1 MNKIYKVIYS
11 KAKHSFVVVSELAHS
26 HTKPAAIAGTLTRR
40 SLSALVLTALLM
52 SVSPAAF
59 AATENVVYDSDGKT
73 ITLENTDGNGTKVT
87 NVADGFLAAASKDAV
102 NGSQLYSTNLRITDI
117 ADALTKNNSTIA
129 QAQTDITRVK
139 TQNIKFN
146 SDINTLKTQVSTGW
160 NATIDGA
167 KVKTVNPASNSLN
180 FSAGDDISLV
190 DPGNGSIKVSV
201 APTGAVADGDT
212 HVVSGGTVYTAIQAE
227 QTARTQADTDLS
239 NKIGSLDNN
248 GNYIQKD
255 ASVSSNLNTLDTHVK
270 ANADAIGQ
278 EKTDREAAI
287 TNITN
292 NLNSLSDSAVQ
303 YDADTNK
310 TKVTLAGASG
320 TTITNVKDGA
330 LSDSSTDAVTG
341 KQLFAEQTARTQAVT
356 DLTTKIGSLD
366 ANGNYIQKDASVS
379 SNLNTL
385 DTHVKANADAIG
397 QEKTD
402 REAAITNVTN
412 NLNSLSDSA
421 VQYDKDTNKTKVTLA
436 GASGTTLTN
445 VKAGAL
451 SDSSTDAVNGSQL
464 YAEQTARTQADTDL
478 SNKIGTLD
486 ANGNYIQKDASVS
499 SNLNTLDTH
508 VKANADAIGQEKT
521 DREAAITNITNNIG
535 DLSNSAVKY
544 DANTNKGK
552 ITLEGTSGTTI
563 TNVKDGALSDSST
576 DAVTGKQLFAEQTA
590 RTQADTDLSNKI
602 GSLDNNGNYIQ
613 KDASV
618 SSNLNTLDTHV
629 KANADAIGQEK
640 TDREAAITNIT
651 NNIGDL
657 SNSAVKYDANTNKG
671 KITLEGTSGTTITN
685 VKDGALSDSSTDAV
699 TGKQLFAEQTAR
711 TQADTDLSN
720 RIGTLDNNGNYIQ
733 KDASVSSNLN
743 TLDTHVKANADAIGQ
758 EKTDR
763 EAAITNV
770 TNNLNSLSD
779 SAVQYDK
786 DTNKTKVTLAGASG
800 TTLTNVKAGVLS
812 DSSTEAVNGAQLYAE
827 QQARIQ
833 AVTDINNTIG
843 TLRGNA
849 VLYDSDAKDL
859 VTFGGSK
866 GTRLTNLKD
875 AALTATS
882 TDAVTGRQLYTTNQ
896 NISGFA
902 DQIAKN
908 AGKLESLATS
918 VTNSLD
924 SVSAMSESVT
934 AIDNTKADASLN
946 NLSADGLQVITN
958 AANNAVQAYM
968 KNLKS
973 QPGTSGTQT
982 GTQTGT
988 SSSAPA
994 KAAGTQTV
1002 SLASLSKMAVSPS
1015 SLFVSLAATGTP
1027 ENVVYDS
1034 DGKTISLN
1042 NTDGNGTKIQYVA
1055 DGFLGA
1061 GSQDAVNGRQLYA
1074 TNLRITDI
1082 ADALSKNNSTIA
1094 QAQTDITRVKT
1105 QNITFKS
1112 DINTLKTQVT
1122 TGWNATVNGAK
1133 LKTVNPSSNMLN
1145 FTDGDDI
1152 ALTDAGNGSLKV
1164 AVKASGKVEAG
1175 NSHVVTGDAVYQA
1188 IKDMPTTGSLS
1199 GKANT
1204 ALDNINDAGKT
1215 VIKDL
1220 AKDAIA
1226 DSLAT
1231 KANTDASN
1239 IDTDAFTKK
1248 LGTGTNAQ
1256 GSTGLVTGDTL
1267 YNAVKDRAATDA
1279 SNIDTE
1285 AYTKKLGTGT
1295 NEQGS
1300 TGLVT
1305 GDTLY
1310 NAVKDKADKSY
1321 VDEGLA
1327 KKADKDSVYT
1337 KDETYNRTEIDDKV
1351 QKVTQDLSGK
1361 ADTDLKNITDVGK
1374 SVITDLAKGSV
1385 KVIAGKNTTVT
1396 EGTAKDGAKTYAVN
1410 VEDSAIQEAVQ
1421 PQLDQKANV
1430 DASNLTKDNVASWQK
1445 ALCTGAIDKDST
1457 GLVTGQVV
1465 YQAIKDMP
1473 TGEGLVKYDSE
1484 TKTIT
1489 VAADKDATKVDFSG
1503 KDSDGNTINRTI
1515 TGIVTDAKD
1524 ATSAANVGYVQDVA
1538 GSLANGVQRV
1548 ANQLSHDINK
1558 VGAGAAALA
1567 GLHPG
1572 EFDPDN
1578 KLDFAAGYGHYKGA
1592 NAGALGA
1599 YYHPNEDT
1607 IISLAGTM
1615 GNGDPMLSAGVTF
1628 KLGPSG
1634 PNTLS
1639 RTALTKQVAKDQQ
1652 TIKALAGELANV
1664 KDQLN
1669 RVLSLLDMSKKVPF
1683 SDVPADHWAKDA
1695 VDTLH
1700 GNGALKGYP
1709 DGKFHGDKAMTRYEY
1724 AEMLYEALQK
1734 GVHVDQATLN
1744 EYAPELSKVQQQ
1756 HQ

>member
-139 TQNIKFN
+139 TQNITFK
-146 SDINTLKTQVSTGW
+146 SDINTLKSQVTTGW

-255 ASVSSNLNTLDTHVK
+255 ASVSSNLSTLDTHVK

-292 NLNSLSDSAVQ
+292 NIGDLSNSAVK
-303 YDADTNK
+303 YDADSNK
-310 TKVTLAGASG
+310 GKVTLAGASG
-320 TTITNVKDGA
+320 TTITNVKDGV

-366 ANGNYIQKDASVS
+366 NNGNYIQKDASVS

-402 REAAITNVTN
+402 RETAITNVMN

-478 SNKIGTLD
+478 SNKIGSLD

-499 SNLNTLDTH
+499 LNLNTLDTH

-544 DANTNKGK
+544 DADSNKGK
-552 ITLEGTSGTTI
+552 VTLAGASGTTI

-590 RTQADTDLSNKI
+590 RTQADTALSDRI
-602 GSLDNNGNYIQ
+602 GTLDNNGNYIQ

-743 TLDTHVKANADAIGQ
+743 TLDTHVKANADAIDK

-779 SAVQYDK
+779 SAVQYDA

-800 TTLTNVKAGVLS
+800 TTLTNVKAGALS
-812 DSSTEAVNGAQLYAE
+812 DSSMDAVNGSQLYAE

-958 AANNAVQAYM
+958 AANDAVQAYM

-973 QPGTSGTQT
+973 QPGTSSTQT

-988 SSSAPA
+988 SSPAPA

-1145 FTDGDDI
+1145 FTTGDDI

-1175 NSHVVTGDAVYQA
+1175 NSHVVIGDAVYQA
-1188 IKDMPTTGSLS
+1188 IKDMPTTGALS

-1220 AKDAIA
+1220 AKDAISG
-1226 DSLAT
+1226 SLAT

-1248 LGTGTNAQ
+1248 LGIGTNAQ

-1279 SNIDTE
+1279 SNIDTD

-1321 VDEGLA
+1321 VDEGLS

-1410 VEDSAIQEAVQ
+1410 VEDSVIQEAVQ
-1421 PQLDQKANV
+1421 PELDKKANV

-1445 ALCTGAIDKDST
+1445 ALGTGAIDKDST

-1669 RVLSLLDMSKKVPF
+1669 RVLSLLDMSKKLPF

>member
-26 HTKPAAIAGTLTRR
+26 HTKPAAMAGTTRR
-40 SLSALVLTALLM
+40 GLSALVLTALLM

-73 ITLENTDGNGTKVT
+73 ITLENTDGNGTKIH
-87 NVADGFLAAASKDAV
+87 NVADGFLGAGSQDAV
-102 NGSQLYSTNLRITDI
+102 NGRQLYSTNLRITDI
-117 ADALTKNNSTIA
+117 ADALTKNNSIIA

-139 TQNIKFN
+139 TQNITFK
-146 SDINTLKTQVSTGW
+146 SDINTLKTQVTTGW

-167 KVKTVNPASNSLN
+167 KVKTVNPSSNSLN

-201 APTGAVADGDT
+201 APTGAVADGNT
-212 HVVSGGTVYTAIQAE
+212 HAVSGGTVYTAIQTE
-227 QTARTQADTDLS
+227 QAARTQADTDLS

-255 ASVSSNLNTLDTHVK
+255 ASVSSNLSTLDTQVK
-270 ANADAIGQ
+270 SNADAIDK

-292 NLNSLSDSAVQ
+292 NIGDLSNNAVK
-303 YDADTNK
+303 YDADSNK
-310 TKVTLAGASG
+310 GKVTLAGEGG

-341 KQLFAEQTARTQAVT
+341 KQLYAEQQARTQAVT
-356 DLTTKIGSLD
+356 DLTNKVGSLD

-379 SNLNTL
+379 SNLSTL
-385 DTHVKANADAIG
+385 DTQVKSNADAI
-397 QEKTD
+397 
-402 REAAITNVTN
+402 
-412 NLNSLSDSA
+412 
-421 VQYDKDTNKTKVTLA
+421 DK
-436 GASGTTLTN
+436 
-445 VKAGAL
+445 
-451 SDSSTDAVNGSQL
+451 
-464 YAEQTARTQADTDL
+464 
-478 SNKIGTLD
+478 
-486 ANGNYIQKDASVS
+486 
-499 SNLNTLDTH
+499 
-508 VKANADAIGQEKT
+508 EKT

-535 DLSNSAVKY
+535 DLSNNAVKY
-544 DANTNKGK
+544 DADSNKGK
-552 ITLEGTSGTTI
+552 VTLAGEGGTTI

-576 DAVTGKQLFAEQTA
+576 DAVTGK
-590 RTQADTDLSNKI
+590 
-602 GSLDNNGNYIQ
+602 
-613 KDASV
+613 
-618 SSNLNTLDTHV
+618 
-629 KANADAIGQEK
+629 
-640 TDREAAITNIT
+640 
-651 NNIGDL
+651 
-657 SNSAVKYDANTNKG
+657 
-671 KITLEGTSGTTITN
+671 
-685 VKDGALSDSSTDAV
+685 
-699 TGKQLFAEQTAR
+699 
-711 TQADTDLSN
+711 
-720 RIGTLDNNGNYIQ
+720 
-733 KDASVSSNLN
+733 
-743 TLDTHVKANADAIGQ
+743 
-758 EKTDR
+758 
-763 EAAITNV
+763 
-770 TNNLNSLSD
+770 
-779 SAVQYDK
+779 
-786 DTNKTKVTLAGASG
+786 
-800 TTLTNVKAGVLS
+800 
-812 DSSTEAVNGAQLYAE
+812 QLYAE

-849 VLYDSDAKDL
+849 VLYDTDAKDL

-934 AIDNTKADASLN
+934 AIDSTKADASLN

-973 QPGTSGTQT
+973 QSGTT
-982 GTQTGT
+982 GTQTGS

-1002 SLASLSKMAVSPS
+1002 SLASLSKMAVSPNS
-1015 SLFVSLAATGTP
+1015 PFVSLAATGTP

-1034 DGKTISLN
+1034 DGQTISLE

-1112 DINTLKTQVT
+1112 DINTLKTQVG

-1175 NSHVVTGDAVYQA
+1175 DFHVVTGDAVYQA
-1188 IKDMPTTGSLS
+1188 IKNMPTTGSLS

-1215 VIKDL
+1215 VIRDL
-1220 AKDAIA
+1220 AKDVLT

-1239 IDTDAFTKK
+1239 IDTDAYTKK
-1248 LGTGTNAQ
+1248 LGTGTNA
-1256 GSTGLVTGDTL
+1256 
-1267 YNAVKDRAATDA
+1267 
-1279 SNIDTE
+1279 
-1285 AYTKKLGTGT
+1285 
-1295 NEQGS
+1295 QGS

-1321 VDEGLA
+1321 VDEGLS

-1337 KDETYNRTEIDDKV
+1337 KDETYNRAEIDDKV
-1351 QKVTQDLSGK
+1351 QKVSQDLSGK
-1361 ADTDLKNITDVGK
+1361 ADTDLGNLTDAGK
-1374 SVITDLAKGSV
+1374 TVITDLAKGSV
-1385 KVIAGKNTTVT
+1385 KVVAGKNTTVT
-1396 EGTAKDGAKTYAVN
+1396 EGTKDGAKTYAVN
-1410 VEDSAIQEAVQ
+1410 VEDSAIQKAVQ
-1421 PQLDQKANV
+1421 PKLDQKANV
-1430 DASNLTKDNVASWQK
+1430 DASNLTADNVASWQK
-1445 ALCTGAIDKDST
+1445 ALGTGSIDKDST

-1473 TGEGLVKYDSE
+1473 TGEGLVKYDE
-1484 TKTIT
+1484 GTKTIT

-1503 KDSDGNTINRTI
+1503 KDSDGHTINRTI

-1669 RVLSLLDMSKKVPF
+1669 RVLSILDMSKKAPF

-1700 GNGALKGYP
+1700 GNGAIKGYP
-1709 DGKFHGDKAMTRYEY
+1709 DGKFHGDKPMTRYEY

-1734 GVHVDQATLN
+1734 GAHVDQATLD
-1744 EYAPELSKVQQQ
+1744 EYAPELSQVKANQK
-1756 HQ
+1756 

>member
-1 MNKIYKVIYS
+1 M
-11 KAKHSFVVVSELAHS
+11 
-26 HTKPAAIAGTLTRR
+26 
-40 SLSALVLTALLM
+40 
-52 SVSPAAF
+52 
-59 AATENVVYDSDGKT
+59 
-73 ITLENTDGNGTKVT
+73 
-87 NVADGFLAAASKDAV
+87 
-102 NGSQLYSTNLRITDI
+102 
-117 ADALTKNNSTIA
+117 
-129 QAQTDITRVK
+129 
-139 TQNIKFN
+139 
-146 SDINTLKTQVSTGW
+146 
-160 NATIDGA
+160 
-167 KVKTVNPASNSLN
+167 
-180 FSAGDDISLV
+180 
-190 DPGNGSIKVSV
+190 
-201 APTGAVADGDT
+201 
-212 HVVSGGTVYTAIQAE
+212 
-227 QTARTQADTDLS
+227 
-239 NKIGSLDNN
+239 
-248 GNYIQKD
+248 
-255 ASVSSNLNTLDTHVK
+255 
-270 ANADAIGQ
+270 
-278 EKTDREAAI
+278 
-287 TNITN
+287 
-292 NLNSLSDSAVQ
+292 
-303 YDADTNK
+303 
-310 TKVTLAGASG
+310 
-320 TTITNVKDGA
+320 
-330 LSDSSTDAVTG
+330 
-341 KQLFAEQTARTQAVT
+341 
-356 DLTTKIGSLD
+356 
-366 ANGNYIQKDASVS
+366 
-379 SNLNTL
+379 
-385 DTHVKANADAIG
+385 
-397 QEKTD
+397 
-402 REAAITNVTN
+402 
-412 NLNSLSDSA
+412 
-421 VQYDKDTNKTKVTLA
+421 
-436 GASGTTLTN
+436 
-445 VKAGAL
+445 
-451 SDSSTDAVNGSQL
+451 
-464 YAEQTARTQADTDL
+464 
-478 SNKIGTLD
+478 
-486 ANGNYIQKDASVS
+486 
-499 SNLNTLDTH
+499 
-508 VKANADAIGQEKT
+508 
-521 DREAAITNITNNIG
+521 
-535 DLSNSAVKY
+535 
-544 DANTNKGK
+544 
-552 ITLEGTSGTTI
+552 
-563 TNVKDGALSDSST
+563 
-576 DAVTGKQLFAEQTA
+576 
-590 RTQADTDLSNKI
+590 
-602 GSLDNNGNYIQ
+602 
-613 KDASV
+613 
-618 SSNLNTLDTHV
+618 
-629 KANADAIGQEK
+629 
-640 TDREAAITNIT
+640 
-651 NNIGDL
+651 
-657 SNSAVKYDANTNKG
+657 
-671 KITLEGTSGTTITN
+671 
-685 VKDGALSDSSTDAV
+685 
-699 TGKQLFAEQTAR
+699 
-711 TQADTDLSN
+711 
-720 RIGTLDNNGNYIQ
+720 
-733 KDASVSSNLN
+733 
-743 TLDTHVKANADAIGQ
+743 
-758 EKTDR
+758 
-763 EAAITNV
+763 
-770 TNNLNSLSD
+770 
-779 SAVQYDK
+779 
-786 DTNKTKVTLAGASG
+786 
-800 TTLTNVKAGVLS
+800 
-812 DSSTEAVNGAQLYAE
+812 
-827 QQARIQ
+827 
-833 AVTDINNTIG
+833 
-843 TLRGNA
+843 
-849 VLYDSDAKDL
+849 
-859 VTFGGSK
+859 
-866 GTRLTNLKD
+866 
-875 AALTATS
+875 
-882 TDAVTGRQLYTTNQ
+882 TGRQLYTTNQ

-934 AIDNTKADASLN
+934 TIDNTKADASLN

-1337 KDETYNRTEIDDKV
+1337 KDETYNQTEIDDKV

-1361 ADTDLKNITDVGK
+1361 ADTDLKNITDAGK

-1396 EGTAKDGAKTYAVN
+1396 EGTKDGAKTYAVN

-1445 ALCTGAIDKDST
+1445 ALGTGAIDKDST

-1734 GVHVDQATLN
+1734 GAHVDQATLD
-1744 EYAPELSKVQQQ
+1744 EYAPELSQVKANQK
-1756 HQ
+1756 

>member
-26 HTKPAAIAGTLTRR
+26 HTKPAAIAGSLTRR

-59 AATENVVYDSDGKT
+59 AASENVVYDSDGKT

-87 NVADGFLAAASKDAV
+87 NVADGFLAKASKDAV
-102 NGSQLYSTNLRITDI
+102 NGSQLYATNLRITDI

-129 QAQTDITRVK
+129 QAQTDITRMK
-139 TQNIKFN
+139 TQNITLK
-146 SDINTLKTQVSTGW
+146 SDVNTLKTQVTTGW

-167 KVKTVNPASNSLN
+167 KVKTVNPSSNSLN

-201 APTGAVADGDT
+201 APTGAVADGNT

-239 NKIGSLDNN
+239 NKIGTLDSN

-255 ASVSSNLNTLDTHVK
+255 ASVSSNLSTLDTQVK
-270 ANADAIGQ
+270 TNADAISK
-278 EKTDREAAI
+278 EKSDREAAI
-287 TNITN
+287 TNVTN
-292 NLNSLSDSAVQ
+292 NIGDLSNSAVK
-303 YDADTNK
+303 YDADSNK
-310 TKVTLAGASG
+310 GKVTLAGEGG

-341 KQLFAEQTARTQAVT
+341 KQLFAEQQARTQAVT
-356 DLTTKIGSLD
+356 DLTNKVGSLD

-379 SNLNTL
+379 SNLSTL
-385 DTHVKANADAIG
+385 DTQVKSNADAIDK
-397 QEKTD
+397 EKTD
-402 REAAITNVTN
+402 RENAITNVTN
-412 NLNSLSDSA
+412 NLNSLTDSA
-421 VQYDKDTNKTKVTLA
+421 VQYDADTNKTKVTLA
-436 GASGTTLTN
+436 GNGGTTLTN

-451 SDSSTDAVNGSQL
+451 SDSSLDAVNGS
-464 YAEQTARTQADTDL
+464 
-478 SNKIGTLD
+478 
-486 ANGNYIQKDASVS
+486 
-499 SNLNTLDTH
+499 
-508 VKANADAIGQEKT
+508 
-521 DREAAITNITNNIG
+521 
-535 DLSNSAVKY
+535 
-544 DANTNKGK
+544 
-552 ITLEGTSGTTI
+552 
-563 TNVKDGALSDSST
+563 
-576 DAVTGKQLFAEQTA
+576 
-590 RTQADTDLSNKI
+590 
-602 GSLDNNGNYIQ
+602 
-613 KDASV
+613 
-618 SSNLNTLDTHV
+618 
-629 KANADAIGQEK
+629 
-640 TDREAAITNIT
+640 
-651 NNIGDL
+651 
-657 SNSAVKYDANTNKG
+657 
-671 KITLEGTSGTTITN
+671 
-685 VKDGALSDSSTDAV
+685 
-699 TGKQLFAEQTAR
+699 
-711 TQADTDLSN
+711 
-720 RIGTLDNNGNYIQ
+720 
-733 KDASVSSNLN
+733 
-743 TLDTHVKANADAIGQ
+743 
-758 EKTDR
+758 
-763 EAAITNV
+763 
-770 TNNLNSLSD
+770 
-779 SAVQYDK
+779 
-786 DTNKTKVTLAGASG
+786 
-800 TTLTNVKAGVLS
+800 
-812 DSSTEAVNGAQLYAE
+812 QLYAE

-849 VLYDSDAKDL
+849 VLYDTDAKDL

-875 AALTATS
+875 ATLSATS

-924 SVSAMSESVT
+924 SVSAMSESVST
-934 AIDNTKADASLN
+934 IDSTKADASLN

-973 QPGTSGTQT
+973 QSGTT
-982 GTQTGT
+982 GTQTGS

-1002 SLASLSKMAVSPS
+1002 SLASLSKMAVSPNS
-1015 SLFVSLAATGTP
+1015 PFVSLAATGTP

-1034 DGKTISLN
+1034 DGKTITLE
-1042 NTDGNGTKIQYVA
+1042 NTDGNGTKIQNVA

-1321 VDEGLA
+1321 VDEGLS

-1361 ADTDLKNITDVGK
+1361 ADTDLKNITDAGK

-1445 ALCTGAIDKDST
+1445 ALGTGAIDKDST

-1538 GSLANGVQRV
+1538 GTLANGVQRV

-1669 RVLSLLDMSKKVPF
+1669 RVLSILDMSKKAPF
-1683 SDVPADHWAKDA
+1683 SDVPANHWAKDA

-1700 GNGALKGYP
+1700 GNGAIKGYP
-1709 DGKFHGDKAMTRYEY
+1709 DGQFHGDKPMTRYEY
-1724 AEMLYEALQK
+1724 AQMLYEALQK
-1734 GVHVDQATLN
+1734 GAHVDQSTLD
-1744 EYAPELSKVQQQ
+1744 EYAPELSQVKANQK
-1756 HQ
+1756 

>member
-366 ANGNYIQKDASVS
+366 ANGNYIQKDASVA
-379 SNLNTL
+379 SNLNTR
-385 DTHVKANADAIG
+385 DTQVKANADAIG

-486 ANGNYIQKDASVS
+486 A
-499 SNLNTLDTH
+499 
-508 VKANADAIGQEKT
+508 
-521 DREAAITNITNNIG
+521 
-535 DLSNSAVKY
+535 
-544 DANTNKGK
+544 
-552 ITLEGTSGTTI
+552 
-563 TNVKDGALSDSST
+563 
-576 DAVTGKQLFAEQTA
+576 
-590 RTQADTDLSNKI
+590 
-602 GSLDNNGNYIQ
+602 NGNYIQ

-1445 ALCTGAIDKDST
+1445 ALGTGAIDKDST

>member
-239 NKIGSLDNN
+239 N
-248 GNYIQKD
+248 
-255 ASVSSNLNTLDTHVK
+255 
-270 ANADAIGQ
+270 
-278 EKTDREAAI
+278 R
-287 TNITN
+287 
-292 NLNSLSDSAVQ
+292 
-303 YDADTNK
+303 
-310 TKVTLAGASG
+310 
-320 TTITNVKDGA
+320 
-330 LSDSSTDAVTG
+330 
-341 KQLFAEQTARTQAVT
+341 
-356 DLTTKIGSLD
+356 
-366 ANGNYIQKDASVS
+366 
-379 SNLNTL
+379 
-385 DTHVKANADAIG
+385 
-397 QEKTD
+397 
-402 REAAITNVTN
+402 
-412 NLNSLSDSA
+412 
-421 VQYDKDTNKTKVTLA
+421 
-436 GASGTTLTN
+436 
-445 VKAGAL
+445 
-451 SDSSTDAVNGSQL
+451 
-464 YAEQTARTQADTDL
+464 
-478 SNKIGTLD
+478 IGTLD
-486 ANGNYIQKDASVS
+486 NNGNYIQKDASVS

-590 RTQADTDLSNKI
+590 RTQADTDLSNRIGTLDNNGNYIQKDASVSSNLNTLDTHVKANADAIGQEKTDREAAITNITNNIGDLSNSAVKYDANTNKGKI
-602 GSLDNNGNYIQ
+602 TLEGTSGTTITNVKDGALSDSSTDAVTGKQLFAEQTARTQADTDLSNRIGTLDNNGNYIQKDASVSSNLNTLDTHVKANADAIGQEKTDREAAITNITNNIGDLSNSAVKYDANTNKGKITLEGTSGTTITNVKDGALSDSSTDAVTGKQLFAEQTARTQADTDLSNRIGTLDNNGNYIQ

-800 TTLTNVKAGVLS
+800 TTLTNVKAGALS
-812 DSSTEAVNGAQLYAE
+812 DSSMDAVNGSQLYAE

-849 VLYDSDAKDL
+849 VLYDTDAKDL

-946 NLSADGLQVITN
+946 NLSADGLQVIAN
-958 AANNAVQAYM
+958 AANDAVQAYM

-988 SSSAPA
+988 SSPAPA
-994 KAAGTQTV
+994 KAGTQTV

-1175 NSHVVTGDAVYQA
+1175 DSHVVTGDAVYQA

-1220 AKDAIA
+1220 AKDAMA

-1248 LGTGTNAQ
+1248 LGTGTNTQ

-1321 VDEGLA
+1321 VDEGLS

-1361 ADTDLKNITDVGK
+1361 ADTDLKNITDAGK

-1396 EGTAKDGAKTYAVN
+1396 EGTKDGAKTYAVN

-1445 ALCTGAIDKDST
+1445 ALGTGAIDKDST

-1473 TGEGLVKYDSE
+1473 TGEGLVKYDSD

>member
-1445 ALCTGAIDKDST
+1445 ALGTGAIDKDST

>member
-11 KAKHSFVVVSELAHS
+11 KAKHSFVVVSELTHS

-59 AATENVVYDSDGKT
+59 AATENVVYDNDGKT

-87 NVADGFLAAASKDAV
+87 NVANGFLAKASKDAV
-102 NGSQLYSTNLRITDI
+102 NGSQLYATNLRITDLS
-117 ADALTKNNSTIA
+117 DAITLNNTTIA
-129 QAQTDITRVK
+129 QAQTDITNMK
-139 TQNIKFN
+139 TQNITLS
-146 SDINTLKTQVSTGW
+146 SDVNTLKTQVTTGW

-201 APTGAVADGDT
+201 APTGAVESGNT

-227 QTARTQADTDLS
+227 QTAREAADKTLTD
-239 NKIGSLDNN
+239 KIGTLDAN
-248 GNYIQKD
+248 GHYIQKD
-255 ASVSSNLNTLDTHVK
+255 ASVSSNLNTLDTQVK
-270 ANADAIGQ
+270 TNADAISKETQ
-278 EKTDREAAI
+278 DREAAI
-287 TNITN
+287 TNVTN

-310 TKVTLAGASG
+310 GKVTLAGTDG
-320 TTITNVKDGA
+320 TTITNLKDGA

-341 KQLFAEQTARTQAVT
+341 KQLFAEQTAR
-356 DLTTKIGSLD
+356 
-366 ANGNYIQKDASVS
+366 
-379 SNLNTL
+379 
-385 DTHVKANADAIG
+385 
-397 QEKTD
+397 
-402 REAAITNVTN
+402 EAA
-412 NLNSLSDSA
+412 
-421 VQYDKDTNKTKVTLA
+421 DK
-436 GASGTTLTN
+436 TLT
-445 VKAGAL
+445 
-451 SDSSTDAVNGSQL
+451 D
-464 YAEQTARTQADTDL
+464 
-478 SNKIGTLD
+478 KIGTLD

-508 VKANADAIGQEKT
+508 VKANADAI
-521 DREAAITNITNNIG
+521 D
-535 DLSNSAVKY
+535 
-544 DANTNKGK
+544 
-552 ITLEGTSGTTI
+552 
-563 TNVKDGALSDSST
+563 
-576 DAVTGKQLFAEQTA
+576 
-590 RTQADTDLSNKI
+590 
-602 GSLDNNGNYIQ
+602 
-613 KDASV
+613 
-618 SSNLNTLDTHV
+618 
-629 KANADAIGQEK
+629 
-640 TDREAAITNIT
+640 
-651 NNIGDL
+651 
-657 SNSAVKYDANTNKG
+657 
-671 KITLEGTSGTTITN
+671 
-685 VKDGALSDSSTDAV
+685 
-699 TGKQLFAEQTAR
+699 
-711 TQADTDLSN
+711 
-720 RIGTLDNNGNYIQ
+720 
-733 KDASVSSNLN
+733 
-743 TLDTHVKANADAIGQ
+743 Q

-770 TNNLNSLSD
+770 TNNLNSFTD

-800 TTLTNVKAGVLS
+800 TTLTNVKAGTLS
-812 DSSTEAVNGAQLYAE
+812 DSSTDAVNGSQLYAE

-849 VLYDSDAKDL
+849 VLYDTDAKDL

-882 TDAVTGRQLYTTNQ
+882 TDAVTGRQLYATNQ

-902 DQIAKN
+902 DQITNN
-908 AGKLESLATS
+908 ASKIENLSKSVSTSL
-918 VTNSLD
+918 N
-924 SVSAMSESVT
+924 SVSAMSQGIT
-934 AIDNTKADASLN
+934 TIDKIKADASLN

-958 AANNAVQAYM
+958 AANDAVQAYM
-968 KNLKS
+968 KNLNNGKAQS
-973 QPGTSGTQT
+973 GTSTQT
-982 GTQTGT
+982 NSS
-988 SSSAPA
+988 SSSAA
-994 KAAGTQTV
+994 EATTQTV
-1002 SLASLSKMAVSPS
+1002 SVASLSKMAVMPN

-1027 ENVVYDS
+1027 ENVIYDS
-1034 DGKTISLN
+1034 DGKTITLE
-1042 NTDGNGTKIQYVA
+1042 NTDGNGTKVTNVA
-1055 DGFLGA
+1055 DGFLA
-1061 GSQDAVNGRQLYA
+1061 KASKDAVNGSQLYA
-1074 TNLRITDI
+1074 TNLRITDLS
-1082 ADALSKNNSTIA
+1082 DAITLNNATIA
-1094 QAQTDITRVKT
+1094 QNQTDITNMKT

-1152 ALTDAGNGSLKV
+1152 VLTDSGNGSLKV

-1188 IKDMPTTGSLS
+1188 IKDMPTTGALS

-1267 YNAVKDRAATDA
+1267 YNAVKDKAATDA

-1321 VDEGLA
+1321 VDEGLS

-1361 ADTDLKNITDVGK
+1361 ADTDLKNITDAGK

-1396 EGTAKDGAKTYAVN
+1396 EGTKDGAKTYAVN

-1421 PQLDQKANV
+1421 PKLDQKANV

-1445 ALCTGAIDKDST
+1445 ALGTGAIDKDST

-1503 KDSDGNTINRTI
+1503 KDSNGNTINRTL
-1515 TGIVTDAKD
+1515 TGIVTDATD

-1538 GSLANGVQRV
+1538 RSLANGVQRV

-1639 RTALTKQVAKDQQ
+1639 RTALTKQVASVQKQNQ
-1652 TIKALAGELANV
+1652 ILTAQNQAIAQKMA
-1664 KDQLN
+1664 
-1669 RVLSLLDMSKKVPF
+1669 
-1683 SDVPADHWAKDA
+1683 A
-1695 VDTLH
+1695 VD
-1700 GNGALKGYP
+1700 
-1709 DGKFHGDKAMTRYEY
+1709 
-1724 AEMLYEALQK
+1724 
-1734 GVHVDQATLN
+1734 
-1744 EYAPELSKVQQQ
+1744 
-1756 HQ
+1756 

>member
-486 ANGNYIQKDASVS
+486 A
-499 SNLNTLDTH
+499 
-508 VKANADAIGQEKT
+508 
-521 DREAAITNITNNIG
+521 
-535 DLSNSAVKY
+535 
-544 DANTNKGK
+544 
-552 ITLEGTSGTTI
+552 
-563 TNVKDGALSDSST
+563 
-576 DAVTGKQLFAEQTA
+576 
-590 RTQADTDLSNKI
+590 
-602 GSLDNNGNYIQ
+602 NGNYIQ

>member
-26 HTKPAAIAGTLTRR
+26 HTKPAAMAGTTRR
-40 SLSALVLTALLM
+40 GLSALVLTALLM

-73 ITLENTDGNGTKVT
+73 ITLENTDGNGTKIH
-87 NVADGFLAAASKDAV
+87 NVADGFLGAGSQDAV
-102 NGSQLYSTNLRITDI
+102 NGRQLYSTNLRITDI
-117 ADALTKNNSTIA
+117 ADALTKNNSIIA

-139 TQNIKFN
+139 TQNITFK
-146 SDINTLKTQVSTGW
+146 SDINTLKTQVTTGW

-167 KVKTVNPASNSLN
+167 KVKTVNPSSNSLN

-201 APTGAVADGDT
+201 APTGAVADGNT
-212 HVVSGGTVYTAIQAE
+212 HAVSGGTVYTAIQAE

-255 ASVSSNLNTLDTHVK
+255 ASVSSNLSTLDTQVK
-270 ANADAIGQ
+270 SNADAIDK

-292 NLNSLSDSAVQ
+292 NIGDLSNNAVK
-303 YDADTNK
+303 YDADSNK
-310 TKVTLAGASG
+310 GKVTLAGEGG

-341 KQLFAEQTARTQAVT
+341 KQLYAEQQARTQAVT
-356 DLTTKIGSLD
+356 DLTNKVGSLD

-379 SNLNTL
+379 SNLSTL
-385 DTHVKANADAIG
+385 DTQVKSNADAIDK
-397 QEKTD
+397 EKTD
-402 REAAITNVTN
+402 RENAITNVTN
-412 NLNSLSDSA
+412 NLNSLTDSA
-421 VQYDKDTNKTKVTLA
+421 VQYDADTNKTKVTLA
-436 GASGTTLTN
+436 GNGGTTLTN
-445 VKAGAL
+445 VTAGAL
-451 SDSSTDAVNGSQL
+451 SDSSLDAVNGS
-464 YAEQTARTQADTDL
+464 
-478 SNKIGTLD
+478 
-486 ANGNYIQKDASVS
+486 
-499 SNLNTLDTH
+499 
-508 VKANADAIGQEKT
+508 
-521 DREAAITNITNNIG
+521 
-535 DLSNSAVKY
+535 
-544 DANTNKGK
+544 
-552 ITLEGTSGTTI
+552 
-563 TNVKDGALSDSST
+563 
-576 DAVTGKQLFAEQTA
+576 
-590 RTQADTDLSNKI
+590 
-602 GSLDNNGNYIQ
+602 
-613 KDASV
+613 
-618 SSNLNTLDTHV
+618 
-629 KANADAIGQEK
+629 
-640 TDREAAITNIT
+640 
-651 NNIGDL
+651 
-657 SNSAVKYDANTNKG
+657 
-671 KITLEGTSGTTITN
+671 
-685 VKDGALSDSSTDAV
+685 
-699 TGKQLFAEQTAR
+699 
-711 TQADTDLSN
+711 
-720 RIGTLDNNGNYIQ
+720 
-733 KDASVSSNLN
+733 
-743 TLDTHVKANADAIGQ
+743 
-758 EKTDR
+758 
-763 EAAITNV
+763 
-770 TNNLNSLSD
+770 
-779 SAVQYDK
+779 
-786 DTNKTKVTLAGASG
+786 
-800 TTLTNVKAGVLS
+800 
-812 DSSTEAVNGAQLYAE
+812 QLYAE

-833 AVTDINNTIG
+833 AVTNINNTIG

-849 VLYDSDAKDL
+849 VLYDTDAKDL

-924 SVSAMSESVT
+924 SVSAMSESVST
-934 AIDNTKADASLN
+934 IDSTKADASLN
-946 NLSADGLQVITN
+946 NLSAEGLQVITN

-973 QPGTSGTQT
+973 QSGTT
-982 GTQTGT
+982 GTQTGS

-1002 SLASLSKMAVSPS
+1002 SLASLSKMAVSPNS
-1015 SLFVSLAATGTP
+1015 PFVSLAATGTP

-1034 DGKTISLN
+1034 DGKTITLE
-1042 NTDGNGTKIQYVA
+1042 NTDGNGTKIHNVA

-1112 DINTLKTQVT
+1112 DINTLKTQVG
-1122 TGWNATVNGAK
+1122 TGWNATINGAK
-1133 LKTVNPSSNMLN
+1133 LKTVNPSNNMLN
-1145 FTDGDDI
+1145 FTNGDDI

-1175 NSHVVTGDAVYQA
+1175 DSHVVTGDAVYQA
-1188 IKDMPTTGSLS
+1188 IKNMPTTGSLS

-1215 VIKDL
+1215 VIRDL
-1220 AKDAIA
+1220 AKDVLT

-1239 IDTDAFTKK
+1239 IDTDAYTKK
-1248 LGTGTNAQ
+1248 LGTGTNA
-1256 GSTGLVTGDTL
+1256 
-1267 YNAVKDRAATDA
+1267 
-1279 SNIDTE
+1279 
-1285 AYTKKLGTGT
+1285 
-1295 NEQGS
+1295 QGS

-1321 VDEGLA
+1321 VDEGLS

-1337 KDETYNRTEIDDKV
+1337 KDETYNRAEIDDKV
-1351 QKVTQDLSGK
+1351 QKVSQDLSGK
-1361 ADTDLKNITDVGK
+1361 ADTDLGNLTDAGK
-1374 SVITDLAKGSV
+1374 TVITDLAKGSV
-1385 KVIAGKNTTVT
+1385 KVVAGKNTTVT
-1396 EGTAKDGAKTYAVN
+1396 EGTKDGAKTYAVN
-1410 VEDSAIQEAVQ
+1410 VEDSAIQKAVQ
-1421 PQLDQKANV
+1421 PKLDQKANV
-1430 DASNLTKDNVASWQK
+1430 DASNLTADNVASWQK
-1445 ALCTGAIDKDST
+1445 ALGTGSIDKDST

-1473 TGEGLVKYDSE
+1473 TGEGLVKYDE
-1484 TKTIT
+1484 GTKTIT

-1503 KDSDGNTINRTI
+1503 KDSDGHTINRTI

-1669 RVLSLLDMSKKVPF
+1669 RVLSILDMSKKAPF

-1700 GNGALKGYP
+1700 GNGAIKGYP
-1709 DGKFHGDKAMTRYEY
+1709 DGKFHGDKPMTRYEY

-1734 GVHVDQATLN
+1734 GAHVDQATLD
-1744 EYAPELSKVQQQ
+1744 EYAPELSQVKANQK
-1756 HQ
+1756 

>member
-26 HTKPAAIAGTLTRR
+26 HTKPAAMAGTTRR
-40 SLSALVLTALLM
+40 GLSALVLTALLM

-73 ITLENTDGNGTKVT
+73 ITLENTDGNGTKIQ

-129 QAQTDITRVK
+129 QAQTDITRMK
-139 TQNIKFN
+139 TQNITLK
-146 SDINTLKTQVSTGW
+146 SDVNTLKTQVTTGW

-201 APTGAVADGDT
+201 APTGAVADGNT

-227 QTARTQADTDLS
+227 QTAREQADTDLS
-239 NKIGSLDNN
+239 NKVGTLDSN

-255 ASVSSNLNTLDTHVK
+255 ASVSNNLSTLDTQVK
-270 ANADAIGQ
+270 ANADAIDK
-278 EKTDREAAI
+278 EKTDRENAI

-292 NLNSLSDSAVQ
+292 NIGDLSNNAVK
-303 YDADTNK
+303 YDADSNK
-310 TKVTLAGASG
+310 GKVTLAGEGG

-341 KQLFAEQTARTQAVT
+341 KQLYAEQQARTQAVT
-356 DLTTKIGSLD
+356 DLTNKVGSLD

-379 SNLNTL
+379 SNLSTL
-385 DTHVKANADAIG
+385 DTQVKSNADAIDK
-397 QEKTD
+397 EKTD
-402 REAAITNVTN
+402 RETAITNVTN

-421 VQYDKDTNKTKVTLA
+421 VQYDKDSNKTKVTLA
-436 GASGTTLTN
+436 GNGGTTLTN

-464 YAEQTARTQADTDL
+464 YAEQQARTQADTDL
-478 SNKIGTLD
+478 SNKIGTLDTNGNYIQKDASVSSNLSTLDTQVKSNADAIDKEKSDRETAITNITNNIGDLSNNAVKYDADSNKGKVTLAGEGGTTITNVKDGVLSDSSTDAVTGKQLFAEQQARTQAVNDLTNKVGSLD

-499 SNLNTLDTH
+499 SNLSTLDTQ
-508 VKANADAIGQEKT
+508 VKSNADAIDKEKT
-521 DREAAITNITNNIG
+521 DREN
-535 DLSNSAVKY
+535 
-544 DANTNKGK
+544 
-552 ITLEGTSGTTI
+552 
-563 TNVKDGALSDSST
+563 
-576 DAVTGKQLFAEQTA
+576 
-590 RTQADTDLSNKI
+590 
-602 GSLDNNGNYIQ
+602 
-613 KDASV
+613 
-618 SSNLNTLDTHV
+618 
-629 KANADAIGQEK
+629 
-640 TDREAAITNIT
+640 
-651 NNIGDL
+651 
-657 SNSAVKYDANTNKG
+657 
-671 KITLEGTSGTTITN
+671 
-685 VKDGALSDSSTDAV
+685 
-699 TGKQLFAEQTAR
+699 
-711 TQADTDLSN
+711 
-720 RIGTLDNNGNYIQ
+720 
-733 KDASVSSNLN
+733 
-743 TLDTHVKANADAIGQ
+743 
-758 EKTDR
+758 
-763 EAAITNV
+763 AITNV

-779 SAVQYDK
+779 SAVQYDA
-786 DTNKTKVTLAGASG
+786 DTNKTKVTLAGNGG
-800 TTLTNVKAGVLS
+800 TTLTNIKAGALS
-812 DSSTEAVNGAQLYAE
+812 DSSLDAVNGSQLYAE

-908 AGKLESLATS
+908 ASKLESLATS

-924 SVSAMSESVT
+924 SVSAMSESVST
-934 AIDNTKADASLN
+934 IDSTKADASLN

-973 QPGTSGTQT
+973 QSGTT
-982 GTQTGT
+982 GTQTG
-988 SSSAPA
+988 SSSA

-1002 SLASLSKMAVSPS
+1002 SLASLSKMAVSPNS
-1015 SLFVSLAATGTP
+1015 PFVSLAATGTP

-1034 DGKTISLN
+1034 DGKTITLE
-1042 NTDGNGTKIQYVA
+1042 NTDGNGTKIQNVA

-1112 DINTLKTQVT
+1112 DINTLKTQVG

-1175 NSHVVTGDAVYQA
+1175 DFHVVTGDAVYQA

-1215 VIKDL
+1215 VIRDL
-1220 AKDAIA
+1220 AKDVLT

-1239 IDTDAFTKK
+1239 IDTDAYTKK
-1248 LGTGTNAQ
+1248 LGTGTNA
-1256 GSTGLVTGDTL
+1256 
-1267 YNAVKDRAATDA
+1267 
-1279 SNIDTE
+1279 
-1285 AYTKKLGTGT
+1285 
-1295 NEQGS
+1295 QGS

-1321 VDEGLA
+1321 VDEGLS

-1337 KDETYNRTEIDDKV
+1337 KDETYNRAEIDDKV
-1351 QKVTQDLSGK
+1351 QKVSQDLSGK
-1361 ADTDLKNITDVGK
+1361 ADTDLGNLTDAGK
-1374 SVITDLAKGSV
+1374 TVITDLAKGSV
-1385 KVIAGKNTTVT
+1385 KVVAGKNTTVT
-1396 EGTAKDGAKTYAVN
+1396 EGTKDGAKTYAVN
-1410 VEDSAIQEAVQ
+1410 VEDSAIQKAVQ
-1421 PQLDQKANV
+1421 PKLDQKANV
-1430 DASNLTKDNVASWQK
+1430 DASNLTADNVASWQK
-1445 ALCTGAIDKDST
+1445 ALGTGSIDKDST

-1473 TGEGLVKYDSE
+1473 TGEGLVKYDE
-1484 TKTIT
+1484 GTKTIT

-1503 KDSDGNTINRTI
+1503 KDSDGHTINRTI

-1669 RVLSLLDMSKKVPF
+1669 RVLSILDMSKK
-1683 SDVPADHWAKDA
+1683 
-1695 VDTLH
+1695 
-1700 GNGALKGYP
+1700 
-1709 DGKFHGDKAMTRYEY
+1709 
-1724 AEMLYEALQK
+1724 
-1734 GVHVDQATLN
+1734 ATLD
-1744 EYAPELSKVQQQ
+1744 EYAPELSQVKANQK
-1756 HQ
+1756 

>member
-26 HTKPAAIAGTLTRR
+26 HTKPAAMAGTTRR
-40 SLSALVLTALLM
+40 GLSALVLTALLM

-73 ITLENTDGNGTKVT
+73 ITLENTDGNGTKIH
-87 NVADGFLAAASKDAV
+87 NVADGFLGAGSQDAV
-102 NGSQLYSTNLRITDI
+102 NGRQLYSTNLRITDI
-117 ADALTKNNSTIA
+117 ADALTKNNSIIA

-139 TQNIKFN
+139 TQNITFK
-146 SDINTLKTQVSTGW
+146 SDINTLKTQVTTGW

-167 KVKTVNPASNSLN
+167 KVKTVNPSSNSLN

-201 APTGAVADGDT
+201 APTGAVADGNT
-212 HVVSGGTVYTAIQAE
+212 HAVSGGTVYTAIKAE

-255 ASVSSNLNTLDTHVK
+255 ASVSSNLSTLDTQVK
-270 ANADAIGQ
+270 SNADAIDK

-287 TNITN
+287 TNVTN
-292 NLNSLSDSAVQ
+292 NIGDLSNSAVK
-303 YDADTNK
+303 YDADSNK
-310 TKVTLAGASG
+310 GKVTLAGEGG

-341 KQLFAEQTARTQAVT
+341 KQLYAEQQARTQAVT
-356 DLTTKIGSLD
+356 DLTNKVGSLD

-379 SNLNTL
+379 SNLSTL
-385 DTHVKANADAIG
+385 DTQVKSNADAI
-397 QEKTD
+397 
-402 REAAITNVTN
+402 
-412 NLNSLSDSA
+412 
-421 VQYDKDTNKTKVTLA
+421 DK
-436 GASGTTLTN
+436 
-445 VKAGAL
+445 
-451 SDSSTDAVNGSQL
+451 
-464 YAEQTARTQADTDL
+464 
-478 SNKIGTLD
+478 
-486 ANGNYIQKDASVS
+486 
-499 SNLNTLDTH
+499 
-508 VKANADAIGQEKT
+508 EKT

-544 DANTNKGK
+544 DT
-552 ITLEGTSGTTI
+552 
-563 TNVKDGALSDSST
+563 
-576 DAVTGKQLFAEQTA
+576 
-590 RTQADTDLSNKI
+590 
-602 GSLDNNGNYIQ
+602 
-613 KDASV
+613 
-618 SSNLNTLDTHV
+618 
-629 KANADAIGQEK
+629 
-640 TDREAAITNIT
+640 
-651 NNIGDL
+651 
-657 SNSAVKYDANTNKG
+657 
-671 KITLEGTSGTTITN
+671 
-685 VKDGALSDSSTDAV
+685 
-699 TGKQLFAEQTAR
+699 
-711 TQADTDLSN
+711 
-720 RIGTLDNNGNYIQ
+720 
-733 KDASVSSNLN
+733 
-743 TLDTHVKANADAIGQ
+743 
-758 EKTDR
+758 
-763 EAAITNV
+763 
-770 TNNLNSLSD
+770 
-779 SAVQYDK
+779 
-786 DTNKTKVTLAGASG
+786 DTNKTKVTLAGNGG
-800 TTLTNVKAGVLS
+800 TTLTNVKAGALS
-812 DSSTEAVNGAQLYAE
+812 DSSLDAVNGSQLYAE

-849 VLYDSDAKDL
+849 VLYDTDAKDL

-934 AIDNTKADASLN
+934 AIDSTKADASLN

-973 QPGTSGTQT
+973 QSGTT
-982 GTQTGT
+982 GTQTGS

-1002 SLASLSKMAVSPS
+1002 SLASLSKMAVSPNS
-1015 SLFVSLAATGTP
+1015 PFVSLAATGTP

-1034 DGKTISLN
+1034 DGKTITLE
-1042 NTDGNGTKIQYVA
+1042 NTDGNGTKIQNVA

-1112 DINTLKTQVT
+1112 DINTLKTQVG
-1122 TGWNATVNGAK
+1122 TGWNATINGAK
-1133 LKTVNPSSNMLN
+1133 LKTVNPSNNILN
-1145 FTDGDDI
+1145 FTNGDDI

-1175 NSHVVTGDAVYQA
+1175 DAHVVTGDAVYQA
-1188 IKDMPTTGSLS
+1188 IKNMPTTGSLS

-1215 VIKDL
+1215 VIRDL
-1220 AKDAIA
+1220 AKDVLT

-1239 IDTDAFTKK
+1239 IDTDAYTKK
-1248 LGTGTNAQ
+1248 LGTGTNA
-1256 GSTGLVTGDTL
+1256 
-1267 YNAVKDRAATDA
+1267 
-1279 SNIDTE
+1279 
-1285 AYTKKLGTGT
+1285 
-1295 NEQGS
+1295 QGS

-1321 VDEGLA
+1321 VDEGLS

-1337 KDETYNRTEIDDKV
+1337 KDETYNRAEIDDKV
-1351 QKVTQDLSGK
+1351 QKVSQDLSGK
-1361 ADTDLKNITDVGK
+1361 ADTDLGNLTDAGK
-1374 SVITDLAKGSV
+1374 TVITDLAKGSV
-1385 KVIAGKNTTVT
+1385 KVVAGKNTTVT
-1396 EGTAKDGAKTYAVN
+1396 EGTKDGAKTYAVN
-1410 VEDSAIQEAVQ
+1410 VEDSAIQKAVQ
-1421 PQLDQKANV
+1421 PKLDQKANV
-1430 DASNLTKDNVASWQK
+1430 DASNLTADNVASWQK
-1445 ALCTGAIDKDST
+1445 ALGTGSIDKDST

-1473 TGEGLVKYDSE
+1473 TGEGLVKYDE
-1484 TKTIT
+1484 GTKTIT

-1503 KDSDGNTINRTI
+1503 KDSDGHTINRTI

-1664 KDQLN
+1664 KNQLN
-1669 RVLSLLDMSKKVPF
+1669 RVLSLLDMSKKAPF

-1700 GNGALKGYP
+1700 GNGAIKGYP
-1709 DGKFHGDKAMTRYEY
+1709 DGKFHGDKPMTRYEY

-1734 GVHVDQATLN
+1734 GAHVDQATLD
-1744 EYAPELSKVQQQ
+1744 EYAPELSQVKANNQK
-1756 HQ
+1756 

>member
-1 MNKIYKVIYS
+1 M
-11 KAKHSFVVVSELAHS
+11 
-26 HTKPAAIAGTLTRR
+26 
-40 SLSALVLTALLM
+40 
-52 SVSPAAF
+52 
-59 AATENVVYDSDGKT
+59 
-73 ITLENTDGNGTKVT
+73 
-87 NVADGFLAAASKDAV
+87 DAV
-102 NGSQLYSTNLRITDI
+102 NGS
-117 ADALTKNNSTIA
+117 
-129 QAQTDITRVK
+129 
-139 TQNIKFN
+139 
-146 SDINTLKTQVSTGW
+146 
-160 NATIDGA
+160 
-167 KVKTVNPASNSLN
+167 
-180 FSAGDDISLV
+180 
-190 DPGNGSIKVSV
+190 
-201 APTGAVADGDT
+201 
-212 HVVSGGTVYTAIQAE
+212 
-227 QTARTQADTDLS
+227 
-239 NKIGSLDNN
+239 
-248 GNYIQKD
+248 
-255 ASVSSNLNTLDTHVK
+255 
-270 ANADAIGQ
+270 
-278 EKTDREAAI
+278 
-287 TNITN
+287 
-292 NLNSLSDSAVQ
+292 
-303 YDADTNK
+303 
-310 TKVTLAGASG
+310 
-320 TTITNVKDGA
+320 
-330 LSDSSTDAVTG
+330 
-341 KQLFAEQTARTQAVT
+341 
-356 DLTTKIGSLD
+356 
-366 ANGNYIQKDASVS
+366 
-379 SNLNTL
+379 
-385 DTHVKANADAIG
+385 
-397 QEKTD
+397 
-402 REAAITNVTN
+402 
-412 NLNSLSDSA
+412 
-421 VQYDKDTNKTKVTLA
+421 
-436 GASGTTLTN
+436 
-445 VKAGAL
+445 
-451 SDSSTDAVNGSQL
+451 
-464 YAEQTARTQADTDL
+464 
-478 SNKIGTLD
+478 
-486 ANGNYIQKDASVS
+486 
-499 SNLNTLDTH
+499 
-508 VKANADAIGQEKT
+508 
-521 DREAAITNITNNIG
+521 
-535 DLSNSAVKY
+535 
-544 DANTNKGK
+544 
-552 ITLEGTSGTTI
+552 
-563 TNVKDGALSDSST
+563 
-576 DAVTGKQLFAEQTA
+576 
-590 RTQADTDLSNKI
+590 
-602 GSLDNNGNYIQ
+602 
-613 KDASV
+613 
-618 SSNLNTLDTHV
+618 
-629 KANADAIGQEK
+629 
-640 TDREAAITNIT
+640 
-651 NNIGDL
+651 
-657 SNSAVKYDANTNKG
+657 
-671 KITLEGTSGTTITN
+671 
-685 VKDGALSDSSTDAV
+685 
-699 TGKQLFAEQTAR
+699 
-711 TQADTDLSN
+711 
-720 RIGTLDNNGNYIQ
+720 
-733 KDASVSSNLN
+733 
-743 TLDTHVKANADAIGQ
+743 
-758 EKTDR
+758 
-763 EAAITNV
+763 
-770 TNNLNSLSD
+770 
-779 SAVQYDK
+779 
-786 DTNKTKVTLAGASG
+786 
-800 TTLTNVKAGVLS
+800 
-812 DSSTEAVNGAQLYAE
+812 QLYAE

-882 TDAVTGRQLYTTNQ
+882 TDAVTGRQLYATNQ

-934 AIDNTKADASLN
+934 TIDNTKADASLN

-988 SSSAPA
+988 SSPAPA

-1027 ENVVYDS
+1027 EHVVYDS

-1267 YNAVKDRAATDA
+1267 YNAVKDKAATDA

-1321 VDEGLA
+1321 VDEGLS

-1361 ADTDLKNITDVGK
+1361 ADTDLKNITDAGK

-1396 EGTAKDGAKTYAVN
+1396 EGTKDGAKTYAVN

-1445 ALCTGAIDKDST
+1445 ALGTGAIDKDST

-1524 ATSAANVGYVQDVA
+1524 ATSAANVGYVQGVA

-1724 AEMLYEALQK
+1724 AEMLYEAFQK

>member
-139 TQNIKFN
+139 TQNITFK
-146 SDINTLKTQVSTGW
+146 SDINTLKSQVTTGW

-239 NKIGSLDNN
+239 DRIGTLDNN
-248 GNYIQKD
+248 GNYIQKN

-320 TTITNVKDGA
+320 TT
-330 LSDSSTDAVTG
+330 
-341 KQLFAEQTARTQAVT
+341 
-356 DLTTKIGSLD
+356 
-366 ANGNYIQKDASVS
+366 
-379 SNLNTL
+379 
-385 DTHVKANADAIG
+385 
-397 QEKTD
+397 
-402 REAAITNVTN
+402 
-412 NLNSLSDSA
+412 
-421 VQYDKDTNKTKVTLA
+421 
-436 GASGTTLTN
+436 LTN
-445 VKAGAL
+445 VKAGVL
-451 SDSSTDAVNGSQL
+451 SDSSMDAVNGSQL
-464 YAEQTARTQADTDL
+464 YAEQTSRTQADTDL

-544 DANTNKGK
+544 DADSNKGK
-552 ITLEGTSGTTI
+552 VTLA
-563 TNVKDGALSDSST
+563 GA
-576 DAVTGKQLFAEQTA
+576 
-590 RTQADTDLSNKI
+590 
-602 GSLDNNGNYIQ
+602 
-613 KDASV
+613 
-618 SSNLNTLDTHV
+618 
-629 KANADAIGQEK
+629 
-640 TDREAAITNIT
+640 
-651 NNIGDL
+651 
-657 SNSAVKYDANTNKG
+657 
-671 KITLEGTSGTTITN
+671 SGTTITN

-934 AIDNTKADASLN
+934 TIDNTKADASLN

-1337 KDETYNRTEIDDKV
+1337 KDETYNQTEIDDKV

-1361 ADTDLKNITDVGK
+1361 ADTDLKNITDAGK

-1396 EGTAKDGAKTYAVN
+1396 EGTKDGAKTYAVN

-1445 ALCTGAIDKDST
+1445 ALGTGAIDKDST

-1734 GVHVDQATLN
+1734 GAHVDQATLD
-1744 EYAPELSKVQQQ
+1744 EYAPELSQVKANQK
-1756 HQ
+1756 

>member
-11 KAKHSFVVVSELAHS
+11 KAKYSFVVVSELAHS
-26 HTKPAAIAGTLTRR
+26 HTKPAAIAGTTRR
-40 SLSALVLTALLM
+40 GLSALVLTALLM

-73 ITLENTDGNGTKVT
+73 ITLENTDGNGTKIQ

-129 QAQTDITRVK
+129 QAQTDITRMK
-139 TQNIKFN
+139 TQNITLK
-146 SDINTLKTQVSTGW
+146 SDVNTLKTQVTTGW

-201 APTGAVADGDT
+201 APTGAVADGNT

-227 QTARTQADTDLS
+227 QTAREQADTVLS
-239 NKIGSLDNN
+239 NKIGTLDNNGNYIQKDASVSSNLSTLDTQVKSNADAIDKEKTDREAAISNVTNNIGDLSNSAVKYDADSNKGKVTLEGASGTTITNVKDGALSEASTDAVTGKQLYAEQQARTAAVTDLTNKVGSLDNN

-255 ASVSSNLNTLDTHVK
+255 ASVSSNLNTLDTQVK
-270 ANADAIGQ
+270 ANADAIDK
-278 EKTDREAAI
+278 EKTE
-287 TNITN
+287 
-292 NLNSLSDSAVQ
+292 
-303 YDADTNK
+303 
-310 TKVTLAGASG
+310 
-320 TTITNVKDGA
+320 
-330 LSDSSTDAVTG
+330 
-341 KQLFAEQTARTQAVT
+341 
-356 DLTTKIGSLD
+356 
-366 ANGNYIQKDASVS
+366 
-379 SNLNTL
+379 
-385 DTHVKANADAIG
+385 
-397 QEKTD
+397 

-421 VQYDKDTNKTKVTLA
+421 VQYDKDSNKTKVTLA
-436 GASGTTLTN
+436 GASGTLLTN

-451 SDSSTDAVNGSQL
+451 SDSSLDAVNGS
-464 YAEQTARTQADTDL
+464 
-478 SNKIGTLD
+478 
-486 ANGNYIQKDASVS
+486 
-499 SNLNTLDTH
+499 
-508 VKANADAIGQEKT
+508 
-521 DREAAITNITNNIG
+521 
-535 DLSNSAVKY
+535 
-544 DANTNKGK
+544 
-552 ITLEGTSGTTI
+552 
-563 TNVKDGALSDSST
+563 
-576 DAVTGKQLFAEQTA
+576 
-590 RTQADTDLSNKI
+590 
-602 GSLDNNGNYIQ
+602 
-613 KDASV
+613 
-618 SSNLNTLDTHV
+618 
-629 KANADAIGQEK
+629 
-640 TDREAAITNIT
+640 
-651 NNIGDL
+651 
-657 SNSAVKYDANTNKG
+657 
-671 KITLEGTSGTTITN
+671 
-685 VKDGALSDSSTDAV
+685 
-699 TGKQLFAEQTAR
+699 
-711 TQADTDLSN
+711 
-720 RIGTLDNNGNYIQ
+720 
-733 KDASVSSNLN
+733 
-743 TLDTHVKANADAIGQ
+743 
-758 EKTDR
+758 
-763 EAAITNV
+763 
-770 TNNLNSLSD
+770 
-779 SAVQYDK
+779 
-786 DTNKTKVTLAGASG
+786 
-800 TTLTNVKAGVLS
+800 
-812 DSSTEAVNGAQLYAE
+812 QLYAE

-833 AVTDINNTIG
+833 AVTDINNSLG

-859 VTFGGSK
+859 VTFAGSK

-875 AALTATS
+875 AALSATS

-924 SVSAMSESVT
+924 SVSAMSESVST
-934 AIDNTKADASLN
+934 IDSTKADASLN

-958 AANNAVQAYM
+958 AANDAVQAYM

-973 QPGTSGTQT
+973 QSGTT
-982 GTQTGT
+982 GTQTGS

-994 KAAGTQTV
+994 KAAGMQTV

-1015 SLFVSLAATGTP
+1015 NLFVSLAATGTGTP
-1027 ENVVYDS
+1027 EPVVYDN
-1034 DGKTISLN
+1034 DGQTISLE
-1042 NTDGNGTKIQYVA
+1042 NTDGNGTKIQNVA

-1061 GSQDAVNGRQLYA
+1061 GSQDAINGRQLYA

-1122 TGWNATVNGAK
+1122 TGWNATINGAK

-1145 FTDGDDI
+1145 FTNGDDI

-1175 NSHVVTGDAVYQA
+1175 DAHVVTGDAVYQA
-1188 IKDMPTTGSLS
+1188 IKDMPTTGALS

-1220 AKDAIA
+1220 AKDALT

-1279 SNIDTE
+1279 SNIDAD

-1295 NEQGS
+1295 NTQGS

-1321 VDEGLA
+1321 VDEGLS

-1351 QKVTQDLSGK
+1351 QKVSQDLSGK
-1361 ADTDLKNITDVGK
+1361 ADTDLGNLTDTGKN
-1374 SVITDLAKGSV
+1374 VITDLAKGSV
-1385 KVIAGKNTTVT
+1385 KVLAGKNTTVT
-1396 EGTAKDGAKTYAVN
+1396 EGTKDGAKTYAVN

-1421 PQLDQKANV
+1421 PKLDQKANV
-1430 DASNLTKDNVASWQK
+1430 DASNLTADNVASWQK
-1445 ALCTGAIDKDST
+1445 ALGTGAIDKDNT

-1473 TGEGLVKYDSE
+1473 TGEGLVKYDE
-1484 TKTIT
+1484 GTKTIT

-1639 RTALTKQVAKDQQ
+1639 RTALTKTLASVQKQNQVLTAQNQAIAQKM
-1652 TIKALAGELANV
+1652 A
-1664 KDQLN
+1664 
-1669 RVLSLLDMSKKVPF
+1669 
-1683 SDVPADHWAKDA
+1683 A
-1695 VDTLH
+1695 VDQKNQQLEKDMADLKEKLA
-1700 GNGALKGYP
+1700 ALMAA
-1709 DGKFHGDKAMTRYEY
+1709 KA
-1724 AEMLYEALQK
+1724 
-1734 GVHVDQATLN
+1734 
-1744 EYAPELSKVQQQ
+1744 
-1756 HQ
+1756 

>member
-292 NLNSLSDSAVQ
+292 NIGDLSNSAVK
-303 YDADTNK
+303 YDANTNK
-310 TKVTLAGASG
+310 GKITLEGTSG

-341 KQLFAEQTARTQAVT
+341 KQLFAEQTARTQADT
-356 DLTTKIGSLD
+356 DLSNKIGSLD
-366 ANGNYIQKDASVS
+366 NNGNYIQKDASVS

-720 RIGTLDNNGNYIQ
+720 KIGSLDNNGNYIQ

-1445 ALCTGAIDKDST
+1445 ALGTGAIDKDST

>member
-26 HTKPAAIAGTLTRR
+26 YTKPAAMAGTTRR
-40 SLSALVLTALLM
+40 GLSALVLTALLM

-73 ITLENTDGNGTKVT
+73 ITLENTDGNGTKIH
-87 NVADGFLAAASKDAV
+87 NVADGFLGAGSQDAV
-102 NGSQLYSTNLRITDI
+102 NGRQLYSTNLRITDI
-117 ADALTKNNSTIA
+117 ADALTKNNSIIA

-139 TQNIKFN
+139 TQNITFK
-146 SDINTLKTQVSTGW
+146 SDINTLKTQVTTGW

-167 KVKTVNPASNSLN
+167 KVKTVNPSSNSLN

-201 APTGAVADGDT
+201 APTGAVADGNT
-212 HVVSGGTVYTAIQAE
+212 HAVSGGTVYTAIKAE

-255 ASVSSNLNTLDTHVK
+255 ASVSSNLSTLDTQVK
-270 ANADAIGQ
+270 SNADAIDK

-287 TNITN
+287 TNVTN
-292 NLNSLSDSAVQ
+292 NIGDLSNSAVK
-303 YDADTNK
+303 YDADSNK
-310 TKVTLAGASG
+310 GKVTLAGEGG

-341 KQLFAEQTARTQAVT
+341 KQLYAEQQARTQAVT
-356 DLTTKIGSLD
+356 DLTNKVGSLD
-366 ANGNYIQKDASVS
+366 GNGNYIQKDASVS
-379 SNLNTL
+379 SNLSTL
-385 DTHVKANADAIG
+385 DTQVKSNADAIDK
-397 QEKTD
+397 EKTD
-402 REAAITNVTN
+402 RENAITNVTN
-412 NLNSLSDSA
+412 NLNSLTDSA
-421 VQYDKDTNKTKVTLA
+421 VQYDADTNKTKVTLA
-436 GASGTTLTN
+436 GNGGTTLTN
-445 VKAGAL
+445 VKAGGL
-451 SDSSTDAVNGSQL
+451 SDSSLDAVNGS
-464 YAEQTARTQADTDL
+464 
-478 SNKIGTLD
+478 
-486 ANGNYIQKDASVS
+486 
-499 SNLNTLDTH
+499 
-508 VKANADAIGQEKT
+508 
-521 DREAAITNITNNIG
+521 
-535 DLSNSAVKY
+535 
-544 DANTNKGK
+544 
-552 ITLEGTSGTTI
+552 
-563 TNVKDGALSDSST
+563 
-576 DAVTGKQLFAEQTA
+576 
-590 RTQADTDLSNKI
+590 
-602 GSLDNNGNYIQ
+602 
-613 KDASV
+613 
-618 SSNLNTLDTHV
+618 
-629 KANADAIGQEK
+629 
-640 TDREAAITNIT
+640 
-651 NNIGDL
+651 
-657 SNSAVKYDANTNKG
+657 
-671 KITLEGTSGTTITN
+671 
-685 VKDGALSDSSTDAV
+685 
-699 TGKQLFAEQTAR
+699 
-711 TQADTDLSN
+711 
-720 RIGTLDNNGNYIQ
+720 
-733 KDASVSSNLN
+733 
-743 TLDTHVKANADAIGQ
+743 
-758 EKTDR
+758 
-763 EAAITNV
+763 
-770 TNNLNSLSD
+770 
-779 SAVQYDK
+779 
-786 DTNKTKVTLAGASG
+786 
-800 TTLTNVKAGVLS
+800 
-812 DSSTEAVNGAQLYAE
+812 QLYAE

-833 AVTDINNTIG
+833 AVTNINNTIG

-849 VLYDSDAKDL
+849 VLYDTDAKNL

-924 SVSAMSESVT
+924 SVSAMSESVST
-934 AIDNTKADASLN
+934 IDSTKADASLN

-973 QPGTSGTQT
+973 QSGTT
-982 GTQTGT
+982 GTQTGS

-994 KAAGTQTV
+994 KAGTQTV
-1002 SLASLSKMAVSPS
+1002 SLASLSKMAVSPNS
-1015 SLFVSLAATGTP
+1015 PFVSLAATGTP

-1034 DGKTISLN
+1034 DGQTITLE
-1042 NTDGNGTKIQYVA
+1042 NTDGNGTKIQNVA

-1112 DINTLKTQVT
+1112 DINTLKTQVG
-1122 TGWNATVNGAK
+1122 TGWNATINGAK
-1133 LKTVNPSSNMLN
+1133 LKTVNPSNNILN
-1145 FTDGDDI
+1145 FTNGDDI

-1175 NSHVVTGDAVYQA
+1175 DAHVVTGDAVYQA
-1188 IKDMPTTGSLS
+1188 IKNMPTTGSLS

-1215 VIKDL
+1215 VIRDL
-1220 AKDAIA
+1220 AKDVLT

-1239 IDTDAFTKK
+1239 IDTDAYTKK
-1248 LGTGTNAQ
+1248 LGTGTNA
-1256 GSTGLVTGDTL
+1256 
-1267 YNAVKDRAATDA
+1267 
-1279 SNIDTE
+1279 
-1285 AYTKKLGTGT
+1285 
-1295 NEQGS
+1295 QGS

-1321 VDEGLA
+1321 VDEGLS

-1337 KDETYNRTEIDDKV
+1337 KDETYNRAEIDDKV
-1351 QKVTQDLSGK
+1351 QKVSQDLSGK
-1361 ADTDLKNITDVGK
+1361 ADTDLGNLTDAGK
-1374 SVITDLAKGSV
+1374 TVITDLAKGSV
-1385 KVIAGKNTTVT
+1385 KVVAGKNTTVT
-1396 EGTAKDGAKTYAVN
+1396 EGTKDGAKTYAVN
-1410 VEDSAIQEAVQ
+1410 VEDSAIQKAVQ
-1421 PQLDQKANV
+1421 PKLDQKANV
-1430 DASNLTKDNVASWQK
+1430 DASNLTADNVASWQK
-1445 ALCTGAIDKDST
+1445 ALGTGSIDKDST

-1473 TGEGLVKYDSE
+1473 TSEGLVKYDE
-1484 TKTIT
+1484 GTKTIT

-1503 KDSDGNTINRTI
+1503 KDSDGHTINRTI
-1515 TGIVTDAKD
+1515 TGIVTNAKD

-1664 KDQLN
+1664 KNQLN
-1669 RVLSLLDMSKKVPF
+1669 RVLSILDMSKKAPF

-1700 GNGALKGYP
+1700 GNGAIKGYP
-1709 DGKFHGDKAMTRYEY
+1709 DGKFHGDKPMTRYEY

-1734 GVHVDQATLN
+1734 GAHVDQATLD
-1744 EYAPELSKVQQQ
+1744 EYAPELSQVKANNQK
-1756 HQ
+1756 

>member
-26 HTKPAAIAGTLTRR
+26 HTKPAAMAGTTRR
-40 SLSALVLTALLM
+40 GLSALVLTALLM

-73 ITLENTDGNGTKVT
+73 ITLENTDGNGTKIH
-87 NVADGFLAAASKDAV
+87 NVADGFLGAGSQDAV
-102 NGSQLYSTNLRITDI
+102 NGRQLYSTNLRITDI
-117 ADALTKNNSTIA
+117 ADALTKNNSIIA

-139 TQNIKFN
+139 TQNITFK
-146 SDINTLKTQVSTGW
+146 SDINTLKTQVTTGW

-167 KVKTVNPASNSLN
+167 KVKTVNPSSNSLN

-201 APTGAVADGDT
+201 VPTGAVADGNT
-212 HVVSGGTVYTAIQAE
+212 HAVSGGTVYTAIKAE

-255 ASVSSNLNTLDTHVK
+255 ASVSSNLSTLDTQVK
-270 ANADAIGQ
+270 SNADAIDK

-287 TNITN
+287 TNVTN
-292 NLNSLSDSAVQ
+292 NIGDLSNSAVK
-303 YDADTNK
+303 YDADSNK
-310 TKVTLAGASG
+310 GKVTLAGEGG

-341 KQLFAEQTARTQAVT
+341 KQLYAEQQARTQAVT
-356 DLTTKIGSLD
+356 DLTNKVGSLD

-379 SNLNTL
+379 SNLSTL
-385 DTHVKANADAIG
+385 DTQVKSNADAIDK
-397 QEKTD
+397 EKTD
-402 REAAITNVTN
+402 RENAITNVTN
-412 NLNSLSDSA
+412 NLNSLTDSA
-421 VQYDKDTNKTKVTLA
+421 VQYDADTNKTKVTLA
-436 GASGTTLTN
+436 GNGGTTLTN
-445 VKAGAL
+445 VKAGGL
-451 SDSSTDAVNGSQL
+451 SDSSLDAVNGS
-464 YAEQTARTQADTDL
+464 
-478 SNKIGTLD
+478 
-486 ANGNYIQKDASVS
+486 
-499 SNLNTLDTH
+499 
-508 VKANADAIGQEKT
+508 
-521 DREAAITNITNNIG
+521 
-535 DLSNSAVKY
+535 
-544 DANTNKGK
+544 
-552 ITLEGTSGTTI
+552 
-563 TNVKDGALSDSST
+563 
-576 DAVTGKQLFAEQTA
+576 
-590 RTQADTDLSNKI
+590 
-602 GSLDNNGNYIQ
+602 
-613 KDASV
+613 
-618 SSNLNTLDTHV
+618 
-629 KANADAIGQEK
+629 
-640 TDREAAITNIT
+640 
-651 NNIGDL
+651 
-657 SNSAVKYDANTNKG
+657 
-671 KITLEGTSGTTITN
+671 
-685 VKDGALSDSSTDAV
+685 
-699 TGKQLFAEQTAR
+699 
-711 TQADTDLSN
+711 
-720 RIGTLDNNGNYIQ
+720 
-733 KDASVSSNLN
+733 
-743 TLDTHVKANADAIGQ
+743 
-758 EKTDR
+758 
-763 EAAITNV
+763 
-770 TNNLNSLSD
+770 
-779 SAVQYDK
+779 
-786 DTNKTKVTLAGASG
+786 
-800 TTLTNVKAGVLS
+800 
-812 DSSTEAVNGAQLYAE
+812 QLYAE

-833 AVTDINNTIG
+833 AVTNINNTIG

-849 VLYDSDAKDL
+849 VLYDTDAKDL

-924 SVSAMSESVT
+924 SVSAMSESVST
-934 AIDNTKADASLN
+934 IDSTKADASLN

-973 QPGTSGTQT
+973 QSGTT
-982 GTQTGT
+982 GTQTGS

-994 KAAGTQTV
+994 KAAGAQTV
-1002 SLASLSKMAVSPS
+1002 SLASLSKMAVSPNS
-1015 SLFVSLAATGTP
+1015 PFVSLAATGTP

-1034 DGKTISLN
+1034 DGKTITLE
-1042 NTDGNGTKIQYVA
+1042 NTDGNGTKIQNVA

-1112 DINTLKTQVT
+1112 DINTLKTQVG
-1122 TGWNATVNGAK
+1122 TGWNATINGAK
-1133 LKTVNPSSNMLN
+1133 LKTVNPSNNMLN
-1145 FTDGDDI
+1145 FTNGDDI

-1175 NSHVVTGDAVYQA
+1175 DFHVVTGDAVYQA
-1188 IKDMPTTGSLS
+1188 IKNMPTTGSLS

-1204 ALDNINDAGKT
+1204 ALDNINDAVKT
-1215 VIKDL
+1215 VIRDL
-1220 AKDAIA
+1220 AKDVLT

-1239 IDTDAFTKK
+1239 IDASAYAKK
-1248 LGTGTNAQ
+1248 LGTGTNA
-1256 GSTGLVTGDTL
+1256 
-1267 YNAVKDRAATDA
+1267 
-1279 SNIDTE
+1279 
-1285 AYTKKLGTGT
+1285 
-1295 NEQGS
+1295 QGS

-1321 VDEGLA
+1321 VDEGLS

-1337 KDETYNRTEIDDKV
+1337 KDETYNRAEIDDKV
-1351 QKVTQDLSGK
+1351 QKVSQDLSGK
-1361 ADTDLKNITDVGK
+1361 ADTDLGNLTDAGK
-1374 SVITDLAKGSV
+1374 TVITDLAKGSV
-1385 KVIAGKNTTVT
+1385 KVVAGKNTTVT
-1396 EGTAKDGAKTYAVN
+1396 EGTKDGAKTYAVN
-1410 VEDSAIQEAVQ
+1410 VEDSAIQKAVQ
-1421 PQLDQKANV
+1421 PKLDQKANV
-1430 DASNLTKDNVASWQK
+1430 DASNLTADNVASWQK
-1445 ALCTGAIDKDST
+1445 ALGTGSIDKDST

-1473 TGEGLVKYDSE
+1473 TGEGLVKYDE
-1484 TKTIT
+1484 GTKTIT

-1503 KDSDGNTINRTI
+1503 KDSDGHTINRTI

-1669 RVLSLLDMSKKVPF
+1669 RVLSILDMSKKAPF
-1683 SDVPADHWAKDA
+1683 SDVPANHWAKDA

-1700 GNGALKGYP
+1700 GNGAIKGYP
-1709 DGKFHGDKAMTRYEY
+1709 DGQFHGDKPMTRYEY

-1734 GVHVDQATLN
+1734 GAHVDQATLD
-1744 EYAPELSKVQQQ
+1744 EYAPELSQVKANQK
-1756 HQ
+1756 

>member
-26 HTKPAAIAGTLTRR
+26 HTKPAAMAGTTRR
-40 SLSALVLTALLM
+40 GLSALVLTALLM

-73 ITLENTDGNGTKVT
+73 ITLENTDGNGTKIH
-87 NVADGFLAAASKDAV
+87 NVADGFLGAGSQDAV
-102 NGSQLYSTNLRITDI
+102 NGRQLYSTNLRITDI
-117 ADALTKNNSTIA
+117 ADALTKNNSIIA

-139 TQNIKFN
+139 TQNITFK
-146 SDINTLKTQVSTGW
+146 SDINTLKTQVTTGW

-167 KVKTVNPASNSLN
+167 KVKTVNPSSNSLN

-201 APTGAVADGDT
+201 VPTGAVADGNT
-212 HVVSGGTVYTAIQAE
+212 HAVSGGTVYTAIKAE

-255 ASVSSNLNTLDTHVK
+255 ASVSSNLSTLDTQVK
-270 ANADAIGQ
+270 SNADAIDK

-287 TNITN
+287 TNVTN
-292 NLNSLSDSAVQ
+292 NIGDLSNSAVK
-303 YDADTNK
+303 YDADSNK
-310 TKVTLAGASG
+310 GKVTLAGEGG

-341 KQLFAEQTARTQAVT
+341 KQLYAEQQARTQAVT
-356 DLTTKIGSLD
+356 DLTNKVGSLD

-379 SNLNTL
+379 SNLSTL
-385 DTHVKANADAIG
+385 DTQVKSNADAIDK
-397 QEKTD
+397 EKTD
-402 REAAITNVTN
+402 RENAITNVTN
-412 NLNSLSDSA
+412 NLNSLTDSA
-421 VQYDKDTNKTKVTLA
+421 VQYDADTNKTKVTLA
-436 GASGTTLTN
+436 GNGGTTLTN
-445 VKAGAL
+445 VKAGGL
-451 SDSSTDAVNGSQL
+451 SDSSLDAVNGS
-464 YAEQTARTQADTDL
+464 
-478 SNKIGTLD
+478 
-486 ANGNYIQKDASVS
+486 
-499 SNLNTLDTH
+499 
-508 VKANADAIGQEKT
+508 
-521 DREAAITNITNNIG
+521 
-535 DLSNSAVKY
+535 
-544 DANTNKGK
+544 
-552 ITLEGTSGTTI
+552 
-563 TNVKDGALSDSST
+563 
-576 DAVTGKQLFAEQTA
+576 
-590 RTQADTDLSNKI
+590 
-602 GSLDNNGNYIQ
+602 
-613 KDASV
+613 
-618 SSNLNTLDTHV
+618 
-629 KANADAIGQEK
+629 
-640 TDREAAITNIT
+640 
-651 NNIGDL
+651 
-657 SNSAVKYDANTNKG
+657 
-671 KITLEGTSGTTITN
+671 
-685 VKDGALSDSSTDAV
+685 
-699 TGKQLFAEQTAR
+699 
-711 TQADTDLSN
+711 
-720 RIGTLDNNGNYIQ
+720 
-733 KDASVSSNLN
+733 
-743 TLDTHVKANADAIGQ
+743 
-758 EKTDR
+758 
-763 EAAITNV
+763 
-770 TNNLNSLSD
+770 
-779 SAVQYDK
+779 
-786 DTNKTKVTLAGASG
+786 
-800 TTLTNVKAGVLS
+800 
-812 DSSTEAVNGAQLYAE
+812 QLYAE

-833 AVTDINNTIG
+833 AVTNINNTIG

-849 VLYDSDAKDL
+849 VLYDTDAKDL

-924 SVSAMSESVT
+924 SVSAMSESVST
-934 AIDNTKADASLN
+934 IDSTKADASLN

-973 QPGTSGTQT
+973 QSGTT
-982 GTQTGT
+982 GTQTGS

-994 KAAGTQTV
+994 KAAGAQTV
-1002 SLASLSKMAVSPS
+1002 SLASLSKMAVSPNS
-1015 SLFVSLAATGTP
+1015 PFVSLAATGTP

-1034 DGKTISLN
+1034 DGKTITLE
-1042 NTDGNGTKIQYVA
+1042 NTDGNGTKIQNVA

-1112 DINTLKTQVT
+1112 DINTLKTQVG
-1122 TGWNATVNGAK
+1122 TGWNATINGAK
-1133 LKTVNPSSNMLN
+1133 LKTVNPSNNMLN
-1145 FTDGDDI
+1145 FTNGDDI

-1175 NSHVVTGDAVYQA
+1175 DFHVVTGDAVYQA
-1188 IKDMPTTGSLS
+1188 IKNMPTTGSLS

-1215 VIKDL
+1215 VIRDL
-1220 AKDAIA
+1220 AKDVLT

-1239 IDTDAFTKK
+1239 IDASAYAKK
-1248 LGTGTNAQ
+1248 LGTGTNA
-1256 GSTGLVTGDTL
+1256 
-1267 YNAVKDRAATDA
+1267 
-1279 SNIDTE
+1279 
-1285 AYTKKLGTGT
+1285 
-1295 NEQGS
+1295 QGS

-1321 VDEGLA
+1321 VDEGLS

-1337 KDETYNRTEIDDKV
+1337 KDETYNRAEIDDKV
-1351 QKVTQDLSGK
+1351 QKVSQDLSGK
-1361 ADTDLKNITDVGK
+1361 ADTDLGNLTDAGK
-1374 SVITDLAKGSV
+1374 TVITDLAKGSV
-1385 KVIAGKNTTVT
+1385 KVVAGKNTTVT
-1396 EGTAKDGAKTYAVN
+1396 EGTKDGAKTYAVN
-1410 VEDSAIQEAVQ
+1410 VEDSAIQKAVQ
-1421 PQLDQKANV
+1421 PKLDQKANV
-1430 DASNLTKDNVASWQK
+1430 DASNLTADNVASWQK
-1445 ALCTGAIDKDST
+1445 ALGTGSIDKDST

-1473 TGEGLVKYDSE
+1473 TGEGLVKYDE
-1484 TKTIT
+1484 GTKTIT

-1503 KDSDGNTINRTI
+1503 KDSDGHTINRTI

-1669 RVLSLLDMSKKVPF
+1669 RVLSILDMSKKAPF
-1683 SDVPADHWAKDA
+1683 SDVPANHWAKDA

-1700 GNGALKGYP
+1700 GNGAIKGYP
-1709 DGKFHGDKAMTRYEY
+1709 DGQFHGDKPMTRYEY

-1734 GVHVDQATLN
+1734 GAHVDQATLD
-1744 EYAPELSKVQQQ
+1744 EYAPELSQVKANQK
-1756 HQ
+1756 

>member
-1 MNKIYKVIYS
+1 MKSN
-11 KAKHSFVVVSELAHS
+11 
-26 HTKPAAIAGTLTRR
+26 
-40 SLSALVLTALLM
+40 
-52 SVSPAAF
+52 
-59 AATENVVYDSDGKT
+59 
-73 ITLENTDGNGTKVT
+73 
-87 NVADGFLAAASKDAV
+87 
-102 NGSQLYSTNLRITDI
+102 
-117 ADALTKNNSTIA
+117 ADALDK
-129 QAQTDITRVK
+129 
-139 TQNIKFN
+139 
-146 SDINTLKTQVSTGW
+146 
-160 NATIDGA
+160 
-167 KVKTVNPASNSLN
+167 
-180 FSAGDDISLV
+180 
-190 DPGNGSIKVSV
+190 
-201 APTGAVADGDT
+201 
-212 HVVSGGTVYTAIQAE
+212 
-227 QTARTQADTDLS
+227 
-239 NKIGSLDNN
+239 
-248 GNYIQKD
+248 
-255 ASVSSNLNTLDTHVK
+255 
-270 ANADAIGQ
+270 

-287 TNITN
+287 TNVTN
-292 NLNSLSDSAVQ
+292 NIGDLSNSAVK
-303 YDADTNK
+303 YDADSNK
-310 TKVTLAGASG
+310 GKVTLAGEGG

-341 KQLFAEQTARTQAVT
+341 KQLFAEQQARTQAVT
-356 DLTTKIGSLD
+356 DLTNKVGSLD

-379 SNLNTL
+379 SNLSTL
-385 DTHVKANADAIG
+385 DTQVKSNADAIDK
-397 QEKTD
+397 EKTD
-402 REAAITNVTN
+402 RENAITNVTN
-412 NLNSLSDSA
+412 NLNSLTDSA
-421 VQYDKDTNKTKVTLA
+421 VQYDADTNKTKVTLA
-436 GASGTTLTN
+436 GNGGTTLTN

-451 SDSSTDAVNGSQL
+451 SDSSLDAVNGS
-464 YAEQTARTQADTDL
+464 
-478 SNKIGTLD
+478 
-486 ANGNYIQKDASVS
+486 
-499 SNLNTLDTH
+499 
-508 VKANADAIGQEKT
+508 
-521 DREAAITNITNNIG
+521 
-535 DLSNSAVKY
+535 
-544 DANTNKGK
+544 
-552 ITLEGTSGTTI
+552 
-563 TNVKDGALSDSST
+563 
-576 DAVTGKQLFAEQTA
+576 
-590 RTQADTDLSNKI
+590 
-602 GSLDNNGNYIQ
+602 
-613 KDASV
+613 
-618 SSNLNTLDTHV
+618 
-629 KANADAIGQEK
+629 
-640 TDREAAITNIT
+640 
-651 NNIGDL
+651 
-657 SNSAVKYDANTNKG
+657 
-671 KITLEGTSGTTITN
+671 
-685 VKDGALSDSSTDAV
+685 
-699 TGKQLFAEQTAR
+699 
-711 TQADTDLSN
+711 
-720 RIGTLDNNGNYIQ
+720 
-733 KDASVSSNLN
+733 
-743 TLDTHVKANADAIGQ
+743 
-758 EKTDR
+758 
-763 EAAITNV
+763 
-770 TNNLNSLSD
+770 
-779 SAVQYDK
+779 
-786 DTNKTKVTLAGASG
+786 
-800 TTLTNVKAGVLS
+800 
-812 DSSTEAVNGAQLYAE
+812 QLYAE

-849 VLYDSDAKDL
+849 VLYDTDAKDL

-875 AALTATS
+875 ATLSATS

-924 SVSAMSESVT
+924 SVSAMSESVST
-934 AIDNTKADASLN
+934 IDSTKADASLN

-973 QPGTSGTQT
+973 QSGTT
-982 GTQTGT
+982 GTQTGS

-1002 SLASLSKMAVSPS
+1002 SLASLSKMAVSPNS
-1015 SLFVSLAATGTP
+1015 PFVSLAATGTP

-1034 DGKTISLN
+1034 DGKTITLE
-1042 NTDGNGTKIQYVA
+1042 NTDGNGTKIQNVA

-1321 VDEGLA
+1321 VDEGLS

-1361 ADTDLKNITDVGK
+1361 ADTDLKNITDAGK

-1445 ALCTGAIDKDST
+1445 ALGTGAIDKDST

-1538 GSLANGVQRV
+1538 GTLANGVQRV

-1669 RVLSLLDMSKKVPF
+1669 RVLSILDMSKKAPF
-1683 SDVPADHWAKDA
+1683 SDVPANHWAKDA

-1700 GNGALKGYP
+1700 GNGAIKGYP
-1709 DGKFHGDKAMTRYEY
+1709 DGQFHGDKPMTRYEY
-1724 AEMLYEALQK
+1724 AQMLYEALQK
-1734 GVHVDQATLN
+1734 GAHVDQSTLD
-1744 EYAPELSKVQQQ
+1744 EYAPELSQVKANQK
-1756 HQ
+1756 

>member
-26 HTKPAAIAGTLTRR
+26 HTKPAAMAGTTRR
-40 SLSALVLTALLM
+40 GLSALVLTALLM

-73 ITLENTDGNGTKVT
+73 ITLENTDGNGTKIQ

-129 QAQTDITRVK
+129 QAQTDITRMK
-139 TQNIKFN
+139 TQNITLK
-146 SDINTLKTQVSTGW
+146 SDVNTLKTQVTTGW

-201 APTGAVADGDT
+201 APTGAVADGNT

-227 QTARTQADTDLS
+227 QTAREQADTDLS
-239 NKIGSLDNN
+239 NKVGTLDSNGNYIQKDASVSNNLSTLDTQVKANADAIDKEKTDRENAITNITNNIGNLSNNAVKYDADSNKGKVTLAGEGGTTITNVKDGALSDSSTDAVTGKQLYAEQQARTQAVTDLTNKVGSLDAN

-255 ASVSSNLNTLDTHVK
+255 ASVSSNLSTLDTQVK
-270 ANADAIGQ
+270 SNADAIDK
-278 EKTDREAAI
+278 EKTDRENAI
-287 TNITN
+287 TNVTN

-310 TKVTLAGASG
+310 TKVTLAG
-320 TTITNVKDGA
+320 
-330 LSDSSTDAVTG
+330 
-341 KQLFAEQTARTQAVT
+341 
-356 DLTTKIGSLD
+356 
-366 ANGNYIQKDASVS
+366 NG
-379 SNLNTL
+379 
-385 DTHVKANADAIG
+385 
-397 QEKTD
+397 
-402 REAAITNVTN
+402 
-412 NLNSLSDSA
+412 
-421 VQYDKDTNKTKVTLA
+421 
-436 GASGTTLTN
+436 GTTLTN

-451 SDSSTDAVNGSQL
+451 SDSSLDAVNGS
-464 YAEQTARTQADTDL
+464 
-478 SNKIGTLD
+478 
-486 ANGNYIQKDASVS
+486 
-499 SNLNTLDTH
+499 
-508 VKANADAIGQEKT
+508 
-521 DREAAITNITNNIG
+521 
-535 DLSNSAVKY
+535 
-544 DANTNKGK
+544 
-552 ITLEGTSGTTI
+552 
-563 TNVKDGALSDSST
+563 
-576 DAVTGKQLFAEQTA
+576 
-590 RTQADTDLSNKI
+590 
-602 GSLDNNGNYIQ
+602 
-613 KDASV
+613 
-618 SSNLNTLDTHV
+618 
-629 KANADAIGQEK
+629 
-640 TDREAAITNIT
+640 
-651 NNIGDL
+651 
-657 SNSAVKYDANTNKG
+657 
-671 KITLEGTSGTTITN
+671 
-685 VKDGALSDSSTDAV
+685 
-699 TGKQLFAEQTAR
+699 
-711 TQADTDLSN
+711 
-720 RIGTLDNNGNYIQ
+720 
-733 KDASVSSNLN
+733 
-743 TLDTHVKANADAIGQ
+743 
-758 EKTDR
+758 
-763 EAAITNV
+763 
-770 TNNLNSLSD
+770 
-779 SAVQYDK
+779 
-786 DTNKTKVTLAGASG
+786 
-800 TTLTNVKAGVLS
+800 
-812 DSSTEAVNGAQLYAE
+812 QLYAE

-908 AGKLESLATS
+908 ASKLESLATS

-924 SVSAMSESVT
+924 SVSAMSESVST
-934 AIDNTKADASLN
+934 IDSTKADASLN

-958 AANNAVQAYM
+958 AANDAVQAYM

-973 QPGTSGTQT
+973 QPGTSGTT

-988 SSSAPA
+988 SSTPA

-1002 SLASLSKMAVSPS
+1002 SLASLSKMAVSPNS
-1015 SLFVSLAATGTP
+1015 PFVSLAATGTP

-1034 DGKTISLN
+1034 DGKTITLE
-1042 NTDGNGTKIQYVA
+1042 NTDGNGTKIQNVA

-1112 DINTLKTQVT
+1112 DINTLKTQVG

-1175 NSHVVTGDAVYQA
+1175 DFHVVTGDAVYQA

-1215 VIKDL
+1215 VIRDL
-1220 AKDAIA
+1220 AKDVLT

-1239 IDTDAFTKK
+1239 IDTDAYTKK
-1248 LGTGTNAQ
+1248 LGTGTNA
-1256 GSTGLVTGDTL
+1256 
-1267 YNAVKDRAATDA
+1267 
-1279 SNIDTE
+1279 
-1285 AYTKKLGTGT
+1285 
-1295 NEQGS
+1295 QGS

-1321 VDEGLA
+1321 VDEGLS

-1337 KDETYNRTEIDDKV
+1337 KDETYNRAEIDDKV
-1351 QKVTQDLSGK
+1351 QKVSQDLSGK
-1361 ADTDLKNITDVGK
+1361 ADTDLGNLTDAGK
-1374 SVITDLAKGSV
+1374 TVITDLAKGSV
-1385 KVIAGKNTTVT
+1385 KVVAGKNTTVT
-1396 EGTAKDGAKTYAVN
+1396 EGTKDGAKTYAVN
-1410 VEDSAIQEAVQ
+1410 VEDSAIQKAVQ
-1421 PQLDQKANV
+1421 PKLDQKANV
-1430 DASNLTKDNVASWQK
+1430 DASNLTADNVASWQK
-1445 ALCTGAIDKDST
+1445 ALGTGSIDKDST

-1473 TGEGLVKYDSE
+1473 TGEGLVKYDE
-1484 TKTIT
+1484 GTQTIT
-1489 VAADKDATKVDFSG
+1489 VAADKGATKVDFSG
-1503 KDSDGNTINRTI
+1503 KDSDGHTINRTI

-1669 RVLSLLDMSKKVPF
+1669 RVLSILDMSKKAPF

-1709 DGKFHGDKAMTRYEY
+1709 DGKFHGDKPMTRYEY

-1734 GVHVDQATLN
+1734 GVHVDQSTLD

>member
-26 HTKPAAIAGTLTRR
+26 HTKPAAMAGTTRR
-40 SLSALVLTALLM
+40 GLSALVLTALLM

-73 ITLENTDGNGTKVT
+73 ITLENTDGNGTKIQ
-87 NVADGFLAAASKDAV
+87 NVADGFLGAGSQDAV
-102 NGSQLYSTNLRITDI
+102 NGRQLYSTNLRITDI
-117 ADALTKNNSTIA
+117 ADALTKNNSIIA

-139 TQNIKFN
+139 TQNITFK
-146 SDINTLKTQVSTGW
+146 SDINTLKTQVTTGW

-167 KVKTVNPASNSLN
+167 KVKTVNPSSNSLN

-201 APTGAVADGDT
+201 TPTGAVADGNT
-212 HVVSGGTVYTAIQAE
+212 HAVSGGTVYTAIQAE

-255 ASVSSNLNTLDTHVK
+255 ASVSSNLSTLDTQVK
-270 ANADAIGQ
+270 SNADAIDK

-287 TNITN
+287 TNVTN
-292 NLNSLSDSAVQ
+292 NIGDLSNSAVK
-303 YDADTNK
+303 YDADSNK
-310 TKVTLAGASG
+310 GKVTLAGEGG

-341 KQLFAEQTARTQAVT
+341 KQLYAEQQARTQAVT
-356 DLTTKIGSLD
+356 DLTNKVGSLD

-379 SNLNTL
+379 SNLSTL
-385 DTHVKANADAIG
+385 DTQVKSNADAI
-397 QEKTD
+397 
-402 REAAITNVTN
+402 
-412 NLNSLSDSA
+412 
-421 VQYDKDTNKTKVTLA
+421 DK
-436 GASGTTLTN
+436 
-445 VKAGAL
+445 
-451 SDSSTDAVNGSQL
+451 
-464 YAEQTARTQADTDL
+464 
-478 SNKIGTLD
+478 
-486 ANGNYIQKDASVS
+486 
-499 SNLNTLDTH
+499 
-508 VKANADAIGQEKT
+508 EKT

-535 DLSNSAVKY
+535 DLSNNAVKY
-544 DANTNKGK
+544 DADSNKGK
-552 ITLEGTSGTTI
+552 VTLAGEGGTTI

-576 DAVTGKQLFAEQTA
+576 DAVTGKQLYAEQQA
-590 RTQADTDLSNKI
+590 RTQAVTDLTNKV
-602 GSLDNNGNYIQ
+602 GSLDANGNYIQ

-618 SSNLNTLDTHV
+618 SSNLSTLDTQV
-629 KANADAIGQEK
+629 KSNTDAIDKEK
-640 TDREAAITNIT
+640 TDREN
-651 NNIGDL
+651 
-657 SNSAVKYDANTNKG
+657 
-671 KITLEGTSGTTITN
+671 
-685 VKDGALSDSSTDAV
+685 
-699 TGKQLFAEQTAR
+699 
-711 TQADTDLSN
+711 
-720 RIGTLDNNGNYIQ
+720 
-733 KDASVSSNLN
+733 
-743 TLDTHVKANADAIGQ
+743 
-758 EKTDR
+758 
-763 EAAITNV
+763 AITNV
-770 TNNLNSLSD
+770 TNNLNSLTD
-779 SAVQYDK
+779 SAVQYDA
-786 DTNKTKVTLAGASG
+786 DTNKTKVTLAGNGG
-800 TTLTNVKAGVLS
+800 TTLTNVKAGGLS
-812 DSSTEAVNGAQLYAE
+812 DSSLDAVNGSQLYAE

-833 AVTDINNTIG
+833 AVTNINNTIG

-849 VLYDSDAKDL
+849 VLYDTDAKDL

-924 SVSAMSESVT
+924 SVSAMSESVST
-934 AIDNTKADASLN
+934 IDSTKADASLN
-946 NLSADGLQVITN
+946 NLSAEGLQVITN

-973 QPGTSGTQT
+973 QSGTT
-982 GTQTGT
+982 GTQTGS

-1002 SLASLSKMAVSPS
+1002 SLASLSKMAVSPNS
-1015 SLFVSLAATGTP
+1015 PFVSLAATGTP

-1034 DGKTISLN
+1034 DGKTITLE
-1042 NTDGNGTKIQYVA
+1042 NTDGNGTKIQNVA

-1112 DINTLKTQVT
+1112 DINTLKTQVG
-1122 TGWNATVNGAK
+1122 TGWNATINGAK

-1175 NSHVVTGDAVYQA
+1175 DFHVVTGDAVYQA
-1188 IKDMPTTGSLS
+1188 IKNMPTTGSLS

-1215 VIKDL
+1215 VIRDL
-1220 AKDAIA
+1220 AKDVLT

-1239 IDTDAFTKK
+1239 IDASAYAKK
-1248 LGTGTNAQ
+1248 LGTGTNA
-1256 GSTGLVTGDTL
+1256 
-1267 YNAVKDRAATDA
+1267 
-1279 SNIDTE
+1279 
-1285 AYTKKLGTGT
+1285 
-1295 NEQGS
+1295 QGS

-1321 VDEGLA
+1321 VDEGLS

-1337 KDETYNRTEIDDKV
+1337 KDETYNRAEIDDKV
-1351 QKVTQDLSGK
+1351 QKVSQDLSGK
-1361 ADTDLKNITDVGK
+1361 ADTDLGNLTDAGK
-1374 SVITDLAKGSV
+1374 TVITDLAKGSV
-1385 KVIAGKNTTVT
+1385 KVVAGKNTTVT
-1396 EGTAKDGAKTYAVN
+1396 EGTKDGAKTYAVN
-1410 VEDSAIQEAVQ
+1410 VEDSAIQKAVQ
-1421 PQLDQKANV
+1421 PKLDQKANV
-1430 DASNLTKDNVASWQK
+1430 DASNLTADNVASWQK
-1445 ALCTGAIDKDST
+1445 ALGTGSIDKDST

-1473 TGEGLVKYDSE
+1473 TGEGLVKYDE
-1484 TKTIT
+1484 GTKTIT

-1503 KDSDGNTINRTI
+1503 KDSDGHTINRTI

-1669 RVLSLLDMSKKVPF
+1669 RVLSILDMSKKAPF

-1700 GNGALKGYP
+1700 GNGAIKGYP
-1709 DGKFHGDKAMTRYEY
+1709 DGKFHGDKPMTRYEY
-1724 AEMLYEALQK
+1724 AQMLYEALQK
-1734 GVHVDQATLN
+1734 GAHVDQATLD
-1744 EYAPELSKVQQQ
+1744 EYAPELSQVKANNQK
-1756 HQ
+1756 